1 MPINERNASNF
12 KGELRDTLKDAEDFI
27 YELYYDTNKIAT
39 IGCGFNVTLKDILQ
53 KVCDEIY
60 SEPKMNEKEFAGL
73 LNTIN
78 GIWIKTDE
86 NLRSK
91 VSEYLESIKTKDG
104 KSAKFGEFKLDDK
117 QIGDILPEVIENF
130 RDGLNKKLAYTSIS
144 PQESKIDKY
153 SIGSKEYIAL
163 MSMTYNNPSL
173 IGNGLKAHL
182 RAKNRFGAWYEIRY
196 KSNAGNEIG
205 IAKRR
210 FAESNEF
217 GLFESSEN
225 NEALSNNRLANID
238 INAISFEECL
248 DLFSLL
254 NVAKIKDKDEPSITY
269 LQNAIAYETT
279 KEFKGNRTIPEYLA
293 TPKNATNFNKHY
305 RKYNTI
311 LQFFAD
317 KINTLLKN
325 VTSKTFKL
333 EDIYVITTK
342 DDNSHN
348 ISRINKLLKIRAENG
363 EFKPEAK
370 RDILL
375 IYPTASAL
383 PVMPIQPKNTTFTIV
398 LADNTS
404 LDCSN
409 LNPDGNS
416 NESEI
421 VLMNYKQDVKEPN
434 KNSRDEEIS
443 FIKPST
449 NGETIIYKNANGIFI
464 SQDDRYAFNSG
475 NVITLNF
482 FEKMNFN
489 LLNFAKENSYSIR
502 SDKASSMFDIKLRL
516 PDATDSI
523 STKNEGN
530 FNIVV
535 SDLIIED
542 EEGKSFDIKEVYL
555 HNGEDKRVYPSY
567 YLKKNDDKDADS
579 NSSSKNSYTAKFRIN
594 INLDKNSSGF
604 KKTSKFIIATF
615 NLSKRY
621 DTAEIHAKEDTAVVT
636 LANKDKKDGGAEFN
650 IKVSTVAYQ
659 KNITEIRLNTSE
671 NTSATNLSIK
681 DTLNLEA
688 VYLPNKGDDDYK
700 EVNWAY
706 KVIREDKYN
715 SEVMVDK
722 PIGTINLSE
731 EKFKGKKIT
740 FSPKDDIKDKEL
752 LKRLNHGNHI
762 IMFFAYLKSPAFKT
776 KFGKTHIRVDIKAP
790 IYLKY
795 SNGKLCIYEFGHTD
809 ATMCFD
815 TSLSDDIFGKEGKDE
830 KVEHMPKGTYY
841 INSNLNSGDIDIYE
855 DDKLSETC
863 YQSIDGKDR
872 SYIEPCKI
880 YARDS
885 NIQRASSTKGG
896 INLIDSENK
905 NRFIQKF
912 NEVKQRVGLDS
923 KEVKLEVG

>member
-12 KGELRDTLKDAEDFI
+12 KNELGDTLEKAEGFR
-27 YELYYDTNKIAT
+27 EKLYYDGKNIAT
-39 IGCGFNVTLKDILQ
+39 IGCGFNVTLKEILK

-60 SEPKMNEKEFAGL
+60 SGPKMSEEEFTGL

-78 GIWIKTDE
+78 GVGVKTDE

-91 VSEYLESIKTKDG
+91 VSEYLEGIKTEDK
-104 KSAKFGEFKLDDK
+104 KSTKFGKFELDDD
-117 QIGDILPEVIENF
+117 QIINILPEVVEIF
-130 RDGLNKKLAYTSIS
+130 RDGLNKKLAYTPIS

-173 IGNGLKAHL
+173 VGDGLKAHL

-196 KSNAGNEIG
+196 KSNGDNEIG

-210 FAESNEF
+210 FIESNEF
-217 GLFESSEN
+217 GLFESNAN
-225 NEALSNNRLANID
+225 NNAVKQNTLTNIS

-248 DLFSLL
+248 DIFSLL

-279 KEFKGNRTIPEYLA
+279 KEFKGNRTIAGYSSG
-293 TPKNATNFNKHY
+293 NADFNTHY

-317 KINTLLKN
+317 KINALLKN

-421 VLMNYKQDVKEPN
+421 VLMNYKQDVREPN

-464 SQDDRYAFNSG
+464 SQDESYAFNSG

-530 FNIVV
+530 FNLVV

-542 EEGKSFDIKEVYL
+542 EEGKSCDIKEVYL

-594 INLDKNSSGF
+594 INLDKNSTGF
-604 KKTSKFIIATF
+604 KKTSKFIIATLD
-615 NLSKRY
+615 LSKRY

-636 LANKDKKDGGAEFN
+636 LASKDKKDGGAEFD

-715 SEVMVDK
+715 SEVVGK
-722 PIGTINLSE
+722 VAGAINLSE

-752 LKRLNHGNHI
+752 LKKLNHGNHI
-762 IMFFAYLKSPAFKT
+762 IMFFAYLKSPAFNT
-776 KFGKTHIRVDIKAP
+776 NFGKTHIRVDIKAP

-795 SNGKLCIYEFGHTD
+795 SNGKLCIYEFEHTD

-841 INSNLNSGDIDIYE
+841 ISSNLNSEDIDIYE

-885 NIQRASSTKGG
+885 NIQRASSTKSG

>member
-1 MPINERNASNF
+1 MPINERNATDF
-12 KGELRDTLKDAEDFI
+12 KNELGSTLKKTEGFRH
-27 YELYYDTNKIAT
+27 YLYYDTKKLAT

-53 KVCDEIY
+53 KVCDKKY
-60 SEPKMNEKEFAGL
+60 SEPKMDEKEFIGL

-78 GIWIKTDE
+78 GVNVKTDE
-86 NLRSK
+86 NLISK
-91 VSEYLESIKTKDG
+91 VSEYLDSIKTEDK
-104 KSAKFGEFKLDDK
+104 KSAKFGEFNLDDD
-117 QIGDILPEVIENF
+117 QIIDILPDVVEIF

-144 PQESKIDKY
+144 LQESNIDKN
-153 SIGSKEYIAL
+153 SIGSREYIAL

-173 IGNGLKAHL
+173 VGNGLKAHL

-196 KSNAGNEIG
+196 KSNADNEIG

-210 FAESNEF
+210 FIESNEF
-217 GLFESSEN
+217 GLFESKEN
-225 NEALSNNRLANID
+225 NNAVKENELGDIS

-254 NVAKIKDKDEPSITY
+254 NVAKIKEKDEPSITY

-279 KEFKGNRTIPEYLA
+279 KKFNGNRTIAGYSNG
-293 TPKNATNFNKHY
+293 NADFNEHY

-317 KINTLLKN
+317 KINALLKD
-325 VTSKTFKL
+325 VTQKSFKL

-409 LNPDGNS
+409 LNPNGNS

-421 VLMNYKQDVKEPN
+421 VLMNYKQDVREPN
-434 KNSRDEEIS
+434 KNSRDDEIS

-449 NGETIIYKNANGIFI
+449 NGETIIYKNANDIFI

-482 FEKMNFN
+482 FEKMSFN

-530 FNIVV
+530 FNLVV

-542 EEGKSFDIKEVYL
+542 EEGKSCDIKEVYL

-579 NSSSKNSYTAKFRIN
+579 NSGSKNSYTAKFRIN
-594 INLDKNSSGF
+594 INLDKNSTGF
-604 KKTSKFIIATF
+604 KKTSKFIIATLD
-615 NLSKRY
+615 LSKRY

-636 LANKDKKDGGAEFN
+636 LASKDKKDGGAEFD

-659 KNITEIRLNTSE
+659 KNITEVRLNTSE

-715 SEVMVDK
+715 SEVVGK
-722 PIGTINLSE
+722 VAGVINLSE

-762 IMFFAYLKSPAFKT
+762 IMFFAYLKSPAFNT
-776 KFGKTHIRVDIKAP
+776 NFGKTHIRVDIKAP

-830 KVEHMPKGTYY
+830 KAEHMPKGVYY
-841 INSNLNSGDIDIYE
+841 INSNLSSGDIDIFE

-880 YARDS
+880 YVRDS
-885 NIQRASSTKGG
+885 NIQRASSTKSG

>member
-1 MPINERNASNF
+1 MPINERNATDF
-12 KGELRDTLKDAEDFI
+12 KNELGNTLKKTEGFI
-27 YELYYDTNKIAT
+27 HYLYYDIKKLAT
-39 IGCGFNVTLKDILQ
+39 IGCGFNVTLKEILK

-60 SEPKMNEKEFAGL
+60 SESKMNEKEFAGL

-78 GIWIKTDE
+78 EINVKTDE
-86 NLRSK
+86 NLISK
-91 VSEYLESIKTKDG
+91 VSEYLDGIKTEDG
-104 KSAKFGEFKLDDK
+104 NSAKFGEFKLDDD
-117 QIGDILPEVIENF
+117 QIINILPEVVEIF
-130 RDGLNKKLAYTSIS
+130 RDGLNKKLAYTPIS
-144 PQESKIDKY
+144 TQESKIDEN
-153 SIGSKEYIAL
+153 SIGSREYIAL

-173 IGNGLKAHL
+173 VGSGLKAHL
-182 RAKNRFGAWYEIRY
+182 RARNRFGAWYEIRY
-196 KSNAGNEIG
+196 KSNADNNIG

-210 FAESNEF
+210 FIESNEF

-225 NEALSNNRLANID
+225 NEALNNNALTNIS

-279 KEFKGNRTIPEYLA
+279 KEFKGNRTIAGYSSG
-293 TPKNATNFNKHY
+293 NADFNTHY

-311 LQFFAD
+311 LQFFAN
-317 KINTLLKN
+317 KINALLKN

-363 EFKPEAK
+363 EFKPETK

-421 VLMNYKQDVKEPN
+421 VLMNYKQDVREPN

-464 SQDDRYAFNSG
+464 SQDESYAFNSG

-530 FNIVV
+530 FNLVV

-542 EEGKSFDIKEVYL
+542 EEGKSCDIKEVYL

-567 YLKKNDDKDADS
+567 Y
-579 NSSSKNSYTAKFRIN
+579 
-594 INLDKNSSGF
+594 
-604 KKTSKFIIATF
+604 
-615 NLSKRY
+615 
-621 DTAEIHAKEDTAVVT
+621 
-636 LANKDKKDGGAEFN
+636 
-650 IKVSTVAYQ
+650 
-659 KNITEIRLNTSE
+659 
-671 NTSATNLSIK
+671 
-681 DTLNLEA
+681 
-688 VYLPNKGDDDYK
+688 
-700 EVNWAY
+700 
-706 KVIREDKYN
+706 
-715 SEVMVDK
+715 
-722 PIGTINLSE
+722 
-731 EKFKGKKIT
+731 
-740 FSPKDDIKDKEL
+740 
-752 LKRLNHGNHI
+752 
-762 IMFFAYLKSPAFKT
+762 
-776 KFGKTHIRVDIKAP
+776 
-790 IYLKY
+790 
-795 SNGKLCIYEFGHTD
+795 
-809 ATMCFD
+809 
-815 TSLSDDIFGKEGKDE
+815 
-830 KVEHMPKGTYY
+830 
-841 INSNLNSGDIDIYE
+841 
-855 DDKLSETC
+855 
-863 YQSIDGKDR
+863 
-872 SYIEPCKI
+872 
-880 YARDS
+880 
-885 NIQRASSTKGG
+885 
-896 INLIDSENK
+896 
-905 NRFIQKF
+905 
-912 NEVKQRVGLDS
+912 
-923 KEVKLEVG
+923 

>member
-1 MPINERNASNF
+1 MPINERSASDF
-12 KGELRDTLKDAEDFI
+12 KKELGSTLKEVEDFRH
-27 YELYYDTNKIAT
+27 YLYYDTNKIAT
-39 IGCGFNVTLKDILQ
+39 IGCGFNVTLKEILK

-60 SEPKMNEKEFAGL
+60 SEPKMDEKEFAGL

-78 GIWIKTDE
+78 GVNVKTDE
-86 NLRSK
+86 NLVSK
-91 VSEYLESIKTKDG
+91 VSDYLDSIKTEDK
-104 KSAKFGEFKLDDK
+104 KSAKFGEFKLDDD
-117 QIGDILPEVIENF
+117 QIIDILPDVVEIF

-144 PQESKIDKY
+144 PQESKINEN
-153 SIGSKEYIAL
+153 SIGSNEYIAL

-173 IGNGLKAHL
+173 VGGGLKAHL
-182 RAKNRFGAWYEIRY
+182 RARNRFGAWYEIRY
-196 KSNAGNEIG
+196 KSNGDNEIG

-210 FAESNEF
+210 FIESNKF
-217 GLFESSEN
+217 GLFESNANN
-225 NEALSNNRLANID
+225 NEVKQNTLTNIS

-254 NVAKIKDKDEPSITY
+254 NVAKIKEKDEPSITY
-269 LQNAIAYETT
+269 LQNAIVYETT
-279 KEFKGNRTIPEYLA
+279 KEFKGNRTIAGYSNG
-293 TPKNATNFNKHY
+293 NADFNTHY
-305 RKYNTI
+305 RKYDTI

-317 KINTLLKN
+317 KINALLKD
-325 VTSKTFKL
+325 VTNKSFKL

-342 DDNSHN
+342 GDNSHN

-421 VLMNYKQDVKEPN
+421 VLMNYKQDVREPN

-464 SQDDRYAFNSG
+464 SQDKRYAFNSG

-530 FNIVV
+530 FNLVV
-535 SDLIIED
+535 SDLIIKD
-542 EEGKSFDIKEVYL
+542 EEGKSSDIKEVYL

-594 INLDKNSSGF
+594 INLDKNSTGF
-604 KKTSKFIIATF
+604 KKTSKFIIATLD
-615 NLSKRY
+615 LSKRY

-636 LANKDKKDGGAEFN
+636 LASKDKKDGGAEFD

-700 EVNWAY
+700 EINWAY

-752 LKRLNHGNHI
+752 LKKLNHGNHI
-762 IMFFAYLKSPAFKT
+762 IMFFAYLRLPAFKT

-809 ATMCFD
+809 SSMCFD
-815 TSLSDDIFGKEGKDE
+815 TSLSGGIFDKESKDE
-830 KVEHMPKGTYY
+830 KAEHMPKGVYY
-841 INSNLNSGDIDIYE
+841 ISSNLSGGDIDIFE

-872 SYIEPCKI
+872 SYIAPCKI
-880 YARDS
+880 YAIDS
-885 NIQRASSTKGG
+885 NIQRASSTKSG
-896 INLIDSENK
+896 INLINSENK

>member
-1 MPINERNASNF
+1 MPINERNVSNF
-12 KGELRDTLKDAEDFI
+12 KDELRDTLKDAEDFI

-53 KVCDEIY
+53 KVCDKKY
-60 SEPKMNEKEFAGL
+60 SNPKMNEKEFTGL
-73 LNTIN
+73 LNAIN
-78 GIWIKTDE
+78 GVKVKTKE
-86 NLRSK
+86 NLRSE
-91 VSEYLESIKTKDG
+91 VSEYLDSIKTEDG
-104 KSAKFGEFKLDDK
+104 KSAKFGEFNLDDK
-117 QIGDILPEVIENF
+117 QIGDILPEVVEIF

-144 PQESKIDKY
+144 PQESKIDEN
-153 SIGSKEYIAL
+153 SIGSNEYIAL

-173 IGNGLKAHL
+173 VGDSLKARL
-182 RAKNRFGAWYEIRY
+182 RARNRFGAWYEIRY
-196 KSNAGNEIG
+196 KSNADNEIG

-217 GLFESSEN
+217 GLFESREN
-225 NEALSNNRLANID
+225 NNAIKQNTLTDIS

-254 NVAKIKDKDEPSITY
+254 NVAKIKEKDEPSITY

-279 KEFKGNRTIPEYLA
+279 KEFKGNRTIAGYSRG
-293 TPKNATNFNKHY
+293 NADFNTHY

-317 KINTLLKN
+317 KINALLKN

-421 VLMNYKQDVKEPN
+421 VLMNYKQDVREPN

-449 NGETIIYKNANGIFI
+449 NGETIIYKNANDIFI
-464 SQDDRYAFNSG
+464 SQDERYAFNSG

-530 FNIVV
+530 FNLVV

-542 EEGKSFDIKEVYL
+542 EEGKSCDIKEVYL

-567 YLKKNDDKDADS
+567 YLKRNDDKDADS

-615 NLSKRY
+615 DLSKRY
-621 DTAEIHAKEDTAVVT
+621 DTGEIHAKEDTAVVT
-636 LANKDKKDGGAEFN
+636 LASKDKKDGGAEFN
-650 IKVSTVAYQ
+650 IKVSTVVYQ

-671 NTSATNLSIK
+671 SSDATNLSIK

-700 EVNWAY
+700 EINWAY

-722 PIGTINLSE
+722 VAGAINLSE

-762 IMFFAYLKSPAFKT
+762 IMFFAYLRLPAFKT

-815 TSLSDDIFGKEGKDE
+815 TSLSGGIFDKESKDD

-841 INSNLNSGDIDIYE
+841 ISSNLSDGDIDIYE
-855 DDKLSETC
+855 DDKLSKTC

-885 NIQRASSTKGG
+885 NIQRASSIKSG

>member
-1 MPINERNASNF
+1 MPINERNTSDF
-12 KGELRDTLKDAEDFI
+12 KDELRDTLKDAEKFI

-39 IGCGFNVTLKDILQ
+39 IGCGFNVTLKEIL
-53 KVCDEIY
+53 KEVCDKKY
-60 SEPKMNEKEFAGL
+60 SDPKMSEEEFAGL

-78 GIWIKTDE
+78 GIGAKTNE

-91 VSEYLESIKTKDG
+91 VSEYLESIKTEDG
-104 KSAKFGEFKLDDK
+104 KSAKFGEFKLDDD
-117 QIGDILPEVIENF
+117 QIGDILPEVVEIF

-153 SIGSKEYIAL
+153 SIGSREYIAL

-173 IGNGLKAHL
+173 VGNGLKAHL
-182 RAKNRFGAWYEIRY
+182 RARNRFGAWYEIRY
-196 KSNAGNEIG
+196 KSNGDNDIG

-217 GLFESSEN
+217 GLFESNAN
-225 NEALSNNRLANID
+225 NNAVKQNTLTNIS

-279 KEFKGNRTIPEYLA
+279 KEFKGNRTIPGYLA
-293 TPKNATNFNKHY
+293 TPKNAINFNEHY

-317 KINTLLKN
+317 KINALLKD

-421 VLMNYKQDVKEPN
+421 VLMNYKQDVREPN

-464 SQDDRYAFNSG
+464 SQDKRYAFNSG

-530 FNIVV
+530 FNLVV
-535 SDLIIED
+535 SDLIIKD
-542 EEGKSFDIKEVYL
+542 EEGKSRDIKEVYL

-594 INLDKNSSGF
+594 INLDKNSTGF
-604 KKTSKFIIATF
+604 KKTSKFIIATLD
-615 NLSKRY
+615 LSKRY

-636 LANKDKKDGGAEFN
+636 LASKDKKDGGAEFD

-700 EVNWAY
+700 EINWAY

-762 IMFFAYLKSPAFKT
+762 IMFFAYLRLPAFKT

-841 INSNLNSGDIDIYE
+841 ISSNLNSGDIDIYE
-855 DDKLSETC
+855 DDKLSVVC

-880 YARDS
+880 YAIDS
-885 NIQRASSTKGG
+885 NIQRASSIKSG

>member
-1 MPINERNASNF
+1 MPINERNASDF
-12 KGELRDTLKDAEDFI
+12 KNKLRDALKKAEDFI

-53 KVCDEIY
+53 KVCDKKY
-60 SEPKMNEKEFAGL
+60 SDPKMDEKEFTGL

-78 GIWIKTDE
+78 GVKVKTDE

-91 VSEYLESIKTKDG
+91 VSEYLDGIKTKDG
-104 KSAKFGEFKLDDK
+104 KKLKFSAFELDDN
-117 QIGDILPEVIENF
+117 QIGDILPEVVEIF

-144 PQESKIDKY
+144 PQEKKIDEN
-153 SIGSKEYIAL
+153 SIGSNEYIAL

-173 IGNGLKAHL
+173 VGNGLKAYL

-196 KSNAGNEIG
+196 KSNGDNNIG

-210 FAESNEF
+210 FIESNEF
-217 GLFESSEN
+217 GLFESNEN
-225 NEALSNNRLANID
+225 NEALNNNTLTNIS

-269 LQNAIAYETT
+269 LQNAIEYETT
-279 KEFKGNRTIPEYLA
+279 KKFNGNRTIAGYSNG
-293 TPKNATNFNKHY
+293 NADFNTHY

-317 KINTLLKN
+317 KINALLKN

-342 DDNSHN
+342 GDNSHN

-363 EFKPEAK
+363 EFRPEAK

-421 VLMNYKQDVKEPN
+421 VLMNYKQDVREPN

-464 SQDDRYAFNSG
+464 SQDERYAFNSG

-530 FNIVV
+530 FNLVV
-535 SDLIIED
+535 SDLIIKD
-542 EEGKSFDIKEVYL
+542 EEGKSSDTKEVYL

-567 YLKKNDDKDADS
+567 YLKKNDDKDSDS

-594 INLDKNSSGF
+594 INLDKNSTGF
-604 KKTSKFIIATF
+604 KKTSKFIIATLD
-615 NLSKRY
+615 LSKRY

-636 LANKDKKDGGAEFN
+636 LASKDKKDGGAEFD

-715 SEVMVDK
+715 SEVVGK
-722 PIGTINLSE
+722 VVGAINLSE

-762 IMFFAYLKSPAFKT
+762 IIFFAYLKSPAFNT
-776 KFGKTHIRVDIKAP
+776 NFGKTHTRVDIKAP

-795 SNGKLCIYEFGHTD
+795 SNGKLCIYEFEHTD

-815 TSLSDDIFGKEGKDE
+815 TSLSDDIFGKESKDK
-830 KVEHMPKGTYY
+830 KVEHMPKGVYY
-841 INSNLNSGDIDIYE
+841 INSNLSSGDIDIFE

-880 YARDS
+880 YAIDS
-885 NIQRASSTKGG
+885 NIQRASSTKSG

>member
-1 MPINERNASNF
+1 MPINERNASDF
-12 KGELRDTLKDAEDFI
+12 KNKLRDTLKDAEGFKH
-27 YELYYDTNKIAT
+27 YLYYDTNKIAT
-39 IGCGFNVTLKDILQ
+39 IGCGFNVTLKEMLK

-60 SEPKMNEKEFAGL
+60 SEPKMDEKEFIGL

-78 GIWIKTDE
+78 GVKLKTDE
-86 NLRSK
+86 NLVSK
-91 VSEYLESIKTKDG
+91 VSEYLDGIKTEDG
-104 KSAKFGEFKLDDK
+104 KSAKFGEFNLDDK
-117 QIGDILPEVIENF
+117 QIGDILPEVVEIF

-144 PQESKIDKY
+144 PQESEINENT
-153 SIGSKEYIAL
+153 IGSNEYIAL

-173 IGNGLKAHL
+173 VGNGLKAHL
-182 RAKNRFGAWYEIRY
+182 RARNRFGAWYEIRY
-196 KSNAGNEIG
+196 KSNGDNEIG

-210 FAESNEF
+210 FIESNEF
-217 GLFESSEN
+217 GLFESNANN
-225 NEALSNNRLANID
+225 NEVKHNTLTNIS

-254 NVAKIKDKDEPSITY
+254 NVAKIKEKDEPSITY

-279 KEFKGNRTIPEYLA
+279 KEFNGNRTIAGYSNG
-293 TPKNATNFNKHY
+293 NADFNTHY
-305 RKYNTI
+305 RKYDTI

-317 KINTLLKN
+317 KINALLKD
-325 VTSKTFKL
+325 VTNKSFKL

-421 VLMNYKQDVKEPN
+421 VLMNYKQDVRWPN
-434 KNSRDEEIS
+434 KNSRDDEIS

-449 NGETIIYKNANGIFI
+449 NGETIIYKNTNDIFI
-464 SQDDRYAFNSG
+464 SQDKRYAFNSG

-482 FEKMNFN
+482 FEKMSFN

-530 FNIVV
+530 FNLVV

-542 EEGKSFDIKEVYL
+542 EEGKSCDIKEVYL

-567 YLKKNDDKDADS
+567 YLKRNDDKDADS

-615 NLSKRY
+615 DLSKRY
-621 DTAEIHAKEDTAVVT
+621 DTGEIHAKEDTAVVT
-636 LANKDKKDGGAEFN
+636 LASKDKKDGGAEFD

-715 SEVMVDK
+715 SEVVGK
-722 PIGTINLSE
+722 VVGAINLSE

-762 IMFFAYLKSPAFKT
+762 IIFFAYLKSPAFNT
-776 KFGKTHIRVDIKAP
+776 NFGKTHIRVDIKAP

-795 SNGKLCIYEFGHTD
+795 SNGKLCIYEFEHTD
-809 ATMCFD
+809 SSMCFD

-841 INSNLNSGDIDIYE
+841 ISSNLNSGDIDIYE
-855 DDKLSETC
+855 DDKLSVVC

-880 YARDS
+880 YARDN
-885 NIQRASSTKGG
+885 NIQRASSTKSG

>member
-1 MPINERNASNF
+1 M
-12 KGELRDTLKDAEDFI
+12 TLKEI
-27 YELYYDTNKIAT
+27 
-39 IGCGFNVTLKDILQ
+39 LK

-60 SEPKMNEKEFAGL
+60 SESKMNEKEFAGL

-78 GIWIKTDE
+78 EINVKTDE
-86 NLRSK
+86 NLISK
-91 VSEYLESIKTKDG
+91 VSEYLDGIKTEDG
-104 KSAKFGEFKLDDK
+104 NSAKFGEFKLDDD
-117 QIGDILPEVIENF
+117 QIINILPEVVEIF
-130 RDGLNKKLAYTSIS
+130 RDGLNKKLAYTPIS
-144 PQESKIDKY
+144 TQESKIDEN
-153 SIGSKEYIAL
+153 SIGSREYIAL

-173 IGNGLKAHL
+173 VGSGLKAHL
-182 RAKNRFGAWYEIRY
+182 RARNRFGAWYEIRY
-196 KSNAGNEIG
+196 KSNADNNIG

-210 FAESNEF
+210 FIESNEF

-225 NEALSNNRLANID
+225 NEALNNNALTNIS

-279 KEFKGNRTIPEYLA
+279 KEFKGNRTIAGYSSG
-293 TPKNATNFNKHY
+293 NADFNTHY

-421 VLMNYKQDVKEPN
+421 VLMNYKQDVREPN

-464 SQDDRYAFNSG
+464 SQDESYAFNSG

-530 FNIVV
+530 FNLVV

-542 EEGKSFDIKEVYL
+542 EEGKSCDIKEVYL

-594 INLDKNSSGF
+594 INLDKNSTGF
-604 KKTSKFIIATF
+604 KKTSKFIIATLD
-615 NLSKRY
+615 LSKRY

-636 LANKDKKDGGAEFN
+636 LASKDKKDGGAEFD

-715 SEVMVDK
+715 SEVVGK
-722 PIGTINLSE
+722 VAGAINLSE

-752 LKRLNHGNHI
+752 LKKLNHGNHI
-762 IMFFAYLKSPAFKT
+762 IMFFAYLKSPAFNT
-776 KFGKTHIRVDIKAP
+776 NFGKTHIRVDIKAP

-795 SNGKLCIYEFGHTD
+795 SNGKLCIYEFEHTD

-841 INSNLNSGDIDIYE
+841 ISSNLNSGDIDIYE
-855 DDKLSETC
+855 DDKLSEAC

-885 NIQRASSTKGG
+885 NIQRASSTKSG

-912 NEVKQRVGLDS
+912 NEVKQRVGLES

>member
-1 MPINERNASNF
+1 MPINERNVDNF
-12 KGELRDTLKDAEDFI
+12 KNKLRDTLKDAEDFI

-53 KVCDEIY
+53 KVCDKKY
-60 SEPKMNEKEFAGL
+60 SDPKMDEKEFTGL
-73 LNTIN
+73 LNAIN
-78 GIWIKTDE
+78 GVKVKTDG

-91 VSEYLESIKTKDG
+91 VSEYLEGIKTKDG
-104 KSAKFGEFKLDDK
+104 NSAKFGEFKLDDE
-117 QIGDILPEVIENF
+117 QIGNILPEVVEIF

-144 PQESKIDKY
+144 PQEKKIDEN
-153 SIGSKEYIAL
+153 SIGSSEYIAL

-173 IGNGLKAHL
+173 VGDGLKAHL

-196 KSNAGNEIG
+196 KSNGDNEIG

-210 FAESNEF
+210 FVESNKF

-225 NEALSNNRLANID
+225 NEAVSNNRLANID

-254 NVAKIKDKDEPSITY
+254 NVAKIKEQDEPSITY

-279 KEFKGNRTIPEYLA
+279 KEFKGNRTIAGYSRG
-293 TPKNATNFNKHY
+293 NADFNTHY

-317 KINTLLKN
+317 KINALLKN
-325 VTSKTFKL
+325 VTSKSFKL

-342 DDNSHN
+342 GDNSHN

-363 EFKPEAK
+363 EFRPEAK

-409 LNPDGNS
+409 LNPNGNS

-421 VLMNYKQDVKEPN
+421 VLMNYKQDVRWPN
-434 KNSRDEEIS
+434 KNSRDDEIS

-449 NGETIIYKNANGIFI
+449 NGETIIYKNANDIFI
-464 SQDDRYAFNSG
+464 SQDERYAFNSG

-482 FEKMNFN
+482 FEKMSFN

-530 FNIVV
+530 FNLVV

-542 EEGKSFDIKEVYL
+542 EEGKSCDIKEVYL

-615 NLSKRY
+615 DLSKEY
-621 DTAEIHAKEDTAVVT
+621 DTGEIHAKEDTAVVT
-636 LANKDKKDGGAEFN
+636 LASKDKKDGGAEFD
-650 IKVSTVAYQ
+650 IKVSTVVYQ
-659 KNITEIRLNTSE
+659 KNITEIRLNTLE
-671 NTSATNLSIK
+671 NTSATNLTTN

-688 VYLPNKGDDDYK
+688 VYLPNKGNDDYK
-700 EVNWAY
+700 EINWAY

-722 PIGTINLSE
+722 VAGAINLSE

-762 IMFFAYLKSPAFKT
+762 IMFFAYLRLPAFKT

-809 ATMCFD
+809 ATMCFG
-815 TSLSDDIFGKEGKDE
+815 TSLSGGIFDKESKDE
-830 KVEHMPKGTYY
+830 KAEHMPKGVYY
-841 INSNLNSGDIDIYE
+841 INSNLSGGDIDIFE
-855 DDKLSETC
+855 DDKLSVAC

-880 YARDS
+880 YAIDS
-885 NIQRASSTKGG
+885 NIQRVSSTKSG

-923 KEVKLEVG
+923 KEVKLEVE

>member
-12 KGELRDTLKDAEDFI
+12 KDELRDTLKKAEGFI

-53 KVCDEIY
+53 KVCDKKY
-60 SEPKMNEKEFAGL
+60 SDPKMSEEEFAGL
-73 LNTIN
+73 LNAIN
-78 GIWIKTDE
+78 GVKVKTDE
-86 NLRSK
+86 NLRSE
-91 VSEYLESIKTKDG
+91 VSEYLTGIKTEDG
-104 KSAKFGEFKLDDK
+104 KSAKFGEFNLDDD
-117 QIGDILPEVIENF
+117 QIGDILPEVVEIF

-144 PQESKIDKY
+144 PQESNIDKN

-173 IGNGLKAHL
+173 VGNGLKAHL

-196 KSNAGNEIG
+196 KSNADNEIG

-217 GLFESSEN
+217 GLFEDTDN
-225 NEALSNNRLANID
+225 NGRVKRNELANIS

-254 NVAKIKDKDEPSITY
+254 NVAKIKEKDEPSITY

-279 KEFKGNRTIPEYLA
+279 KEFKGNRTIAGYSNG
-293 TPKNATNFNKHY
+293 NADFNEHY

-317 KINTLLKN
+317 KINALLKD
-325 VTSKTFKL
+325 VTKKSFKL

-363 EFKPEAK
+363 EFRPEAK

-409 LNPDGNS
+409 LNPNGNS
-416 NESEI
+416 SESEI
-421 VLMNYKQDVKEPN
+421 VLMDYKQDVREPN

-449 NGETIIYKNANGIFI
+449 NGETIIYKNTNDIFI
-464 SQDDRYAFNSG
+464 SQDEGYAFNSG

-482 FEKMNFN
+482 FEKMSFN

-516 PDATDSI
+516 PDTTDSI
-523 STKNEGN
+523 STKSEGN
-530 FNIVV
+530 FHLVV
-535 SDLIIED
+535 TNLIIED
-542 EEGKSFDIKEVYL
+542 EEGKSCDIKEVYL

-567 YLKKNDDKDADS
+567 YLKKNDDKDVDS
-579 NSSSKNSYTAKFRIN
+579 NSSSENSYTAKFRIN

-615 NLSKRY
+615 DLSKRY
-621 DTAEIHAKEDTAVVT
+621 DTGEIHAKEDTAVVT
-636 LANKDKKDGGAEFN
+636 LASKDKKDGGAEFD
-650 IKVSTVAYQ
+650 IKVSTVVYQ
-659 KNITEIRLNTSE
+659 KNITEIRLNTLE

-688 VYLPNKGDDDYK
+688 IYLPNKGDDDYK
-700 EVNWAY
+700 EINWAY

-731 EKFKGKKIT
+731 EKFKGKNIT

-762 IMFFAYLKSPAFKT
+762 IMFFAYLRLPAFKT

-815 TSLSDDIFGKEGKDE
+815 TSLSDDIFGKESKDK
-830 KVEHMPKGTYY
+830 KVEYMPKGVYY

>member
-12 KGELRDTLKDAEDFI
+12 KDELRNTLKDAEGFKH
-27 YELYYDTNKIAT
+27 YLYYDTNKIAT
-39 IGCGFNVTLKDILQ
+39 IGCGFNVTLKEMLK

-60 SEPKMNEKEFAGL
+60 SEPKMDEKEFIGL

-78 GIWIKTDE
+78 GVKLKTDE
-86 NLRSK
+86 NLVSK
-91 VSEYLESIKTKDG
+91 VLEYLDGIKTEDG

-117 QIGDILPEVIENF
+117 QIGDILPDVVEIF

-144 PQESKIDKY
+144 PQESEINENT
-153 SIGSKEYIAL
+153 IGSNEYIAL

-173 IGNGLKAHL
+173 VGNGLKAHL
-182 RAKNRFGAWYEIRY
+182 RARNRFGAWYEIRY
-196 KSNAGNEIG
+196 KSNADNEIG

-217 GLFESSEN
+217 GLFESDAN
-225 NEALSNNRLANID
+225 NEEVNDNTLANIS

-248 DLFSLL
+248 DIFSLL
-254 NVAKIKDKDEPSITY
+254 NVAKIKEKDEPSITY

-279 KEFKGNRTIPEYLA
+279 KEFKGNRTIAGYSRG
-293 TPKNATNFNKHY
+293 NDDFNTHY

-317 KINTLLKN
+317 KINALLKD
-325 VTSKTFKL
+325 VTNKSFKL

-342 DDNSHN
+342 GDNSHN

-409 LNPDGNS
+409 LNPNGNS
-416 NESEI
+416 SESEI
-421 VLMNYKQDVKEPN
+421 VLMNYKQDVREPN

-449 NGETIIYKNANGIFI
+449 NGETIIYKNANDIFI
-464 SQDDRYAFNSG
+464 SQDERYAFNNG

-482 FEKMNFN
+482 FEKMSFN

-535 SDLIIED
+535 TNLIIED
-542 EEGKSFDIKEVYL
+542 EEGKSCDIKEVYL
-555 HNGEDKRVYPSY
+555 HNSEDKRVYTSY
-567 YLKKNDDKDADS
+567 YLKKNDDKDVDS
-579 NSSSKNSYTAKFRIN
+579 DSSSKNSYTAKFRIN

-615 NLSKRY
+615 NLSKVY
-621 DTAEIHAKEDTAVVT
+621 NTSEIHAKEDTAVVT
-636 LANKDKKDGGAEFN
+636 LASKDKKDGGAEFN

-671 NTSATNLSIK
+671 SSDATNLSIK

-706 KVIREDKYN
+706 KVIREDEYN
-715 SEVMVDK
+715 SEVRVDK
-722 PIGTINLSE
+722 PTGIVNLSE

-740 FSPKDDIKDKEL
+740 FTPKDDIKDKEL

-762 IMFFAYLKSPAFKT
+762 IIFFAYLKSPEFST
-776 KFGKTHIRVDIKAP
+776 KFGKTHIRVDMKAP

-795 SNGKLCIYEFGHTD
+795 SNGKLCIYEFENTD
-809 ATMCFD
+809 NTMCFN
-815 TSLSDDIFGKEGKDE
+815 TSFDKESKDK

-841 INSNLNSGDIDIYE
+841 ISSNLSSGDIDIYE
-855 DDKLSETC
+855 DDKLSAVC
-863 YQSIDGKDR
+863 YQAIDGKDR
-872 SYIEPCKI
+872 EPCKI

-885 NIQRASSTKGG
+885 NAQRASTTKSG
-896 INLIDSENK
+896 INLINSENK

-923 KEVKLEVG
+923 KEVKLEVE

>member
-1 MPINERNASNF
+1 MPINERNATDF
-12 KGELRDTLKDAEDFI
+12 KNELGNTLKKTEGFI
-27 YELYYDTNKIAT
+27 HYLYYDIKKLAT
-39 IGCGFNVTLKDILQ
+39 IGCGFNVTLKEILK

-60 SEPKMNEKEFAGL
+60 SESKMNEKEFAGL

-78 GIWIKTDE
+78 EINVKTDE
-86 NLRSK
+86 NLISK
-91 VSEYLESIKTKDG
+91 VSEYLDGIKTEDG
-104 KSAKFGEFKLDDK
+104 NSAKFGEFKLDDD
-117 QIGDILPEVIENF
+117 QIINILPEVVEIF
-130 RDGLNKKLAYTSIS
+130 RDGLNKKLAYTPIS
-144 PQESKIDKY
+144 TQESKIDEN
-153 SIGSKEYIAL
+153 SIGSREYIAL

-173 IGNGLKAHL
+173 VGSGLKAHL
-182 RAKNRFGAWYEIRY
+182 RARNRFGAWYEIRY
-196 KSNAGNEIG
+196 KSNADNNIG

-210 FAESNEF
+210 FIESNEF

-225 NEALSNNRLANID
+225 NEALNNNALTNIS

-279 KEFKGNRTIPEYLA
+279 KEFKGNRTIAGYSSG
-293 TPKNATNFNKHY
+293 NADFNAHY

-421 VLMNYKQDVKEPN
+421 VLMNYKQDVREPN

-464 SQDDRYAFNSG
+464 SQDESYAFNSG

-530 FNIVV
+530 FNLVV

-542 EEGKSFDIKEVYL
+542 EEGKSCDIKEVYL

-594 INLDKNSSGF
+594 INLDKNSTGF
-604 KKTSKFIIATF
+604 KKTSKFIIATLD
-615 NLSKRY
+615 LSKRY

-636 LANKDKKDGGAEFN
+636 LASKDKKDGGAEFD

-700 EVNWAY
+700 EINWAY

-715 SEVMVDK
+715 SEVVGK
-722 PIGTINLSE
+722 VAGAINLSE

-752 LKRLNHGNHI
+752 LKKLNHGNHI
-762 IMFFAYLKSPAFKT
+762 IMFFAYLKSPAFNT
-776 KFGKTHIRVDIKAP
+776 NFGKTHIRVDIKAP

-795 SNGKLCIYEFGHTD
+795 SNGKLCIYEFEHTD

-841 INSNLNSGDIDIYE
+841 ISSNLNSGDIDIYE

-885 NIQRASSTKGG
+885 NIQRASSTKSG

-912 NEVKQRVGLDS
+912 NEVKQRVGLES

>member
-1 MPINERNASNF
+1 MPINERNASDF
-12 KGELRDTLKDAEDFI
+12 KNKLRDTLKDAEGFKH
-27 YELYYDTNKIAT
+27 YLYYDTNKIAT
-39 IGCGFNVTLKDILQ
+39 IGCGFNVTLKEMLK

-60 SEPKMNEKEFAGL
+60 SEPKMDEKEFIGL

-78 GIWIKTDE
+78 GVKLKTDE
-86 NLRSK
+86 NLVSK
-91 VSEYLESIKTKDG
+91 VSEYLDGIKTEDG
-104 KSAKFGEFKLDDK
+104 KSAKFGEFNLDDK
-117 QIGDILPEVIENF
+117 QIGDILPEVVEIF

-144 PQESKIDKY
+144 PQESEINENT
-153 SIGSKEYIAL
+153 IGSNEYIAL

-173 IGNGLKAHL
+173 VGNGLKAHL
-182 RAKNRFGAWYEIRY
+182 RARNRFGAWYEIRY
-196 KSNAGNEIG
+196 KSNGDNEIG

-210 FAESNEF
+210 FIESNEF
-217 GLFESSEN
+217 GLFESNANN
-225 NEALSNNRLANID
+225 NEVKHNTLTNIS

-254 NVAKIKDKDEPSITY
+254 NVAKIKEEDEPSITY

-279 KEFKGNRTIPEYLA
+279 KEFNGNRTIAGYSNG
-293 TPKNATNFNKHY
+293 NADFNTHY
-305 RKYNTI
+305 RKYDTI

-317 KINTLLKN
+317 KINALLKD
-325 VTSKTFKL
+325 VTNKSFKL

-421 VLMNYKQDVKEPN
+421 VLMNYKQDVRWPN
-434 KNSRDEEIS
+434 KNSRDDEIS

-449 NGETIIYKNANGIFI
+449 NGETIIYKNTNDIFI
-464 SQDDRYAFNSG
+464 SQDKRYAFNSG

-482 FEKMNFN
+482 FEKMSFN

-530 FNIVV
+530 FNLVV

-542 EEGKSFDIKEVYL
+542 EEGKSCDIKEVYL

-567 YLKKNDDKDADS
+567 YLKRNDDKDADS

-615 NLSKRY
+615 DLSKRY
-621 DTAEIHAKEDTAVVT
+621 DTGEIHAKEDTAVVT
-636 LANKDKKDGGAEFN
+636 LASKDKKDGGAEFD

-715 SEVMVDK
+715 SEVVGK
-722 PIGTINLSE
+722 VVGAINLSE

-762 IMFFAYLKSPAFKT
+762 IIFFAYLKSPAFNT
-776 KFGKTHIRVDIKAP
+776 NFGKTHIRVDIKAP

-795 SNGKLCIYEFGHTD
+795 SNGKLCIYEFEHTD

-815 TSLSDDIFGKEGKDE
+815 TSLSDDIFGKESKDK

-841 INSNLNSGDIDIYE
+841 ISSNLSDGDIDIYE
-855 DDKLSETC
+855 DDKLSKTC

-885 NIQRASSTKGG
+885 NIQRASSIKSG

>member
-1 MPINERNASNF
+1 MPINERNASDF
-12 KGELRDTLKDAEDFI
+12 KNKLRDTLKDAEGFKH
-27 YELYYDTNKIAT
+27 YLYYDTNKIAT
-39 IGCGFNVTLKDILQ
+39 IGCGFNVTLKEMLK

-60 SEPKMNEKEFAGL
+60 SEPKMDEKEFIGL

-78 GIWIKTDE
+78 GVKLKTDE
-86 NLRSK
+86 NLVSK
-91 VSEYLESIKTKDG
+91 VSEYLDGIKTEDG
-104 KSAKFGEFKLDDK
+104 KSAKFGEFNLDDK
-117 QIGDILPEVIENF
+117 QIGDILPEVVEIF

-144 PQESKIDKY
+144 PQESEINENT
-153 SIGSKEYIAL
+153 IGSNEYIAL

-173 IGNGLKAHL
+173 VGNGLKAHL
-182 RAKNRFGAWYEIRY
+182 RARNRFGAWYEIRY
-196 KSNAGNEIG
+196 KSNGDNEIG

-210 FAESNEF
+210 FIESNEF
-217 GLFESSEN
+217 GLFESNANN
-225 NEALSNNRLANID
+225 NEVKHNTLTNIS

-254 NVAKIKDKDEPSITY
+254 NVAKIKEKDEPSITY

-279 KEFKGNRTIPEYLA
+279 KEFNGNRTIAGYSNG
-293 TPKNATNFNKHY
+293 NADFNTHY
-305 RKYNTI
+305 RKYDTI

-317 KINTLLKN
+317 KINALLKN
-325 VTSKTFKL
+325 VTQKTFKL

-421 VLMNYKQDVKEPN
+421 VLMNYKQDVREPN

-482 FEKMNFN
+482 FEKMSFN

-523 STKNEGN
+523 STKSEGN
-530 FNIVV
+530 FHLVV
-535 SDLIIED
+535 TNLIIED
-542 EEGKSFDIKEVYL
+542 EEGKSYDIKKVYL
-555 HNGEDKRVYPSY
+555 HNSEDKRVYPSY

-579 NSSSKNSYTAKFRIN
+579 NSSSENSYTAKFRIN
-594 INLDKNSSGF
+594 INLDKNSSGY
-604 KKTSKFIIATF
+604 KETSKFIIATF
-615 NLSKRY
+615 DLSKRY
-621 DTAEIHAKEDTAVVT
+621 DTGEIHAKEDTAVVT
-636 LANKDKKDGGAEFN
+636 LASKDKKDGGAEFN
-650 IKVSTVAYQ
+650 IKVSTVVYQ

-671 NTSATNLSIK
+671 SSDATNLSIK

-700 EVNWAY
+700 EINWAY

-722 PIGTINLSE
+722 VAGAINLSE

-762 IMFFAYLKSPAFKT
+762 IMFFAYLRLPAFKT

-815 TSLSDDIFGKEGKDE
+815 TSLSGGIFDKESKDE

-841 INSNLNSGDIDIYE
+841 INSNLSGGDIDIFE
-855 DDKLSETC
+855 DDKLSVAC

-880 YARDS
+880 YAIDS
-885 NIQRASSTKGG
+885 NIQRASSIKSG

-912 NEVKQRVGLDS
+912 NEAKQRVGLDS

>member
-12 KGELRDTLKDAEDFI
+12 KDELRNTLKDAEGFKH
-27 YELYYDTNKIAT
+27 YLYYDTNKIAT
-39 IGCGFNVTLKDILQ
+39 IGCGFNVTLKEMLK

-60 SEPKMNEKEFAGL
+60 SEPKMDEKEFIGL

-78 GIWIKTDE
+78 GVKLKTDE
-86 NLRSK
+86 NLVSK
-91 VSEYLESIKTKDG
+91 VLEYLDGIKTEDG

-117 QIGDILPEVIENF
+117 QIGDILPDVVEIF

-144 PQESKIDKY
+144 PQESEINENT
-153 SIGSKEYIAL
+153 IGSNEYIAL

-173 IGNGLKAHL
+173 VGNGLKAHL
-182 RAKNRFGAWYEIRY
+182 RARNRFGAWYEIRY
-196 KSNAGNEIG
+196 KSNADNEIG

-217 GLFESSEN
+217 GLFESNTNN
-225 NEALSNNRLANID
+225 NEVKQNTLTNIS

-254 NVAKIKDKDEPSITY
+254 NVAKIKEKDEPSITY

-279 KEFKGNRTIPEYLA
+279 KEFKGNRTIAGYSRG
-293 TPKNATNFNKHY
+293 NDDFNTHY

-317 KINTLLKN
+317 KINALLKD
-325 VTSKTFKL
+325 VTNKSFKL

-342 DDNSHN
+342 GDNSHN

-409 LNPDGNS
+409 LNPNGNS
-416 NESEI
+416 SESEI
-421 VLMNYKQDVKEPN
+421 VLMNYKQDVREPN

-449 NGETIIYKNANGIFI
+449 NGETIIYKNANDIFI
-464 SQDDRYAFNSG
+464 SQDERYAFNNG

-482 FEKMNFN
+482 FEKMSFN

-535 SDLIIED
+535 TNLIIED
-542 EEGKSFDIKEVYL
+542 EEGKSCDIKEVYL
-555 HNGEDKRVYPSY
+555 HNSEDKRVYTSY
-567 YLKKNDDKDADS
+567 YLKKNDDKDVDS
-579 NSSSKNSYTAKFRIN
+579 DSSSKNSYTAKFRIN

-615 NLSKRY
+615 NLSKVY
-621 DTAEIHAKEDTAVVT
+621 NTSEIHAKEDTAVVT
-636 LANKDKKDGGAEFN
+636 LASKDKKDGGAEFN

-671 NTSATNLSIK
+671 SSDATNLSIK

-706 KVIREDKYN
+706 KVIREDEYN
-715 SEVMVDK
+715 SEVRVDK
-722 PIGTINLSE
+722 PTGIVNLSE

-740 FSPKDDIKDKEL
+740 FTPKDDIKDKEL

-762 IMFFAYLKSPAFKT
+762 IIFFAYLKSPEFST
-776 KFGKTHIRVDIKAP
+776 KFGKTHIRVDMKAP

-795 SNGKLCIYEFGHTD
+795 SNGKLCIYEFENTD
-809 ATMCFD
+809 NTMCFN
-815 TSLSDDIFGKEGKDE
+815 TSFDKESKDK

-841 INSNLNSGDIDIYE
+841 ISSNLSSGDIDIYE
-855 DDKLSETC
+855 DDKLSAVC
-863 YQSIDGKDR
+863 YQAIDGKDR
-872 SYIEPCKI
+872 EPCKI

-885 NIQRASSTKGG
+885 NAQRASTTKSG
-896 INLIDSENK
+896 INLINSENK

-923 KEVKLEVG
+923 KEVKLEVE

>member
-12 KGELRDTLKDAEDFI
+12 KNELGDTLEKTEGFRH
-27 YELYYDTNKIAT
+27 YLYYDIKKLAT
-39 IGCGFNVTLKDILQ
+39 IGCGFNVTLKEILK

-60 SEPKMNEKEFAGL
+60 SEPKMSEEEFAGL

-78 GIWIKTDE
+78 GVNVKTNE
-86 NLRSK
+86 NLVSQ
-91 VSEYLESIKTKDG
+91 VSEYLDGIKTEDK
-104 KSAKFGEFKLDDK
+104 KSTKFGKFELSND
-117 QIGDILPEVIENF
+117 QIIDILPEVVEIF
-130 RDGLNKKLAYTSIS
+130 RDGLNKKLAYTSIG

-173 IGNGLKAHL
+173 VGNGLKAYL

-196 KSNAGNEIG
+196 KSNADNEIG

-217 GLFESSEN
+217 GLFESNAN
-225 NEALSNNRLANID
+225 NNAVKQNTLTNIS

-279 KEFKGNRTIPEYLA
+279 KEFKGNRTIAGYSNG
-293 TPKNATNFNKHY
+293 NADFNEHY

-317 KINTLLKN
+317 KINALLKN

-416 NESEI
+416 NESEV
-421 VLMNYKQDVKEPN
+421 VLMNYKQDVREPN

-464 SQDDRYAFNSG
+464 SQDKRYAFNSG

-530 FNIVV
+530 FNLVV
-535 SDLIIED
+535 SDLIIKD
-542 EEGKSFDIKEVYL
+542 EEGKSYDIKEVYL

-567 YLKKNDDKDADS
+567 YLEKNDDKDADS

-594 INLDKNSSGF
+594 INLDKNSTGF

-615 NLSKRY
+615 DLSKEY

-636 LANKDKKDGGAEFN
+636 LASKDKKDGGAEFD

-715 SEVMVDK
+715 SEVVGK
-722 PIGTINLSE
+722 VVGAINLSE

-762 IMFFAYLKSPAFKT
+762 IIFFAYLKSPAFNT
-776 KFGKTHIRVDIKAP
+776 NFGKTHIRVDIKAP

-795 SNGKLCIYEFGHTD
+795 SNGKLCIYEFEHTD

-815 TSLSDDIFGKEGKDE
+815 TSLSDDIFGKESKDK
-830 KVEHMPKGTYY
+830 KVEHMPKGVYY

-885 NIQRASSTKGG
+885 NIQRASSTKSG
-896 INLIDSENK
+896 INLINSENK

>member
-1 MPINERNASNF
+1 MPINERNASDF
-12 KGELRDTLKDAEDFI
+12 KNKLRDTLKDAEGFK
-27 YELYYDTNKIAT
+27 YYLYYDTNKIAT

-60 SEPKMNEKEFAGL
+60 SKPKMDEKEFAGL

-78 GIWIKTDE
+78 GVNAKTDD

-91 VSEYLESIKTKDG
+91 VSDYLDSIKTEDK
-104 KSAKFGEFKLDDK
+104 KSAKFGKFELNDK

-144 PQESKIDKY
+144 PQESKIDENT
-153 SIGSKEYIAL
+153 IGSNEYIAL

-173 IGNGLKAHL
+173 VGNGLKAHL
-182 RAKNRFGAWYEIRY
+182 RARNRFGAWYEIRY
-196 KSNAGNEIG
+196 KSNGDNEIG

-210 FAESNEF
+210 FIESNEF
-217 GLFESSEN
+217 GLFESNEN
-225 NEALSNNRLANID
+225 NNAVEENRLTNIS

-254 NVAKIKDKDEPSITY
+254 NVAKIKEKDEPSITY
-269 LQNAIAYETT
+269 LQNAIAYETI
-279 KEFKGNRTIPEYLA
+279 KEFKGNKTIAGYS
-293 TPKNATNFNKHY
+293 KGNDDFNTHY

-317 KINTLLKN
+317 KINALLKN

-348 ISRINKLLKIRAENG
+348 ISRINKFLKIRAENG

-421 VLMNYKQDVKEPN
+421 VLMNYKQDVREPN

-449 NGETIIYKNANGIFI
+449 NGETIIYKNANDIFI
-464 SQDDRYAFNSG
+464 SQDEKYAFNSG

-530 FNIVV
+530 FNLVV

-542 EEGKSFDIKEVYL
+542 EEGKSCDIKEVYL

-594 INLDKNSSGF
+594 INLDKNSTGF
-604 KKTSKFIIATF
+604 KKTSKFIIATLD
-615 NLSKRY
+615 LSKRY
-621 DTAEIHAKEDTAVVT
+621 DTAEIHAKENTAVVT
-636 LANKDKKDGGAEFN
+636 LASKDKKDGGAEFD

-715 SEVMVDK
+715 SEVVGK
-722 PIGTINLSE
+722 VAGAINLSE

-740 FSPKDDIKDKEL
+740 FSLKDDIKDKEL
-752 LKRLNHGNHI
+752 LKKLNHGNHI
-762 IMFFAYLKSPAFKT
+762 IMFFAYLKSPAFNT
-776 KFGKTHIRVDIKAP
+776 NFGKTHIRVDIKAP

>member
-12 KGELRDTLKDAEDFI
+12 KDELRNTLKDAEGFKH
-27 YELYYDTNKIAT
+27 YLYYDTNKIAT
-39 IGCGFNVTLKDILQ
+39 IGCGFNVTLKEMLK

-60 SEPKMNEKEFAGL
+60 SEPKMDEKEFIGL

-78 GIWIKTDE
+78 GVKLKTDE
-86 NLRSK
+86 NLVSK
-91 VSEYLESIKTKDG
+91 VLEYLDGIKTEDG

-117 QIGDILPEVIENF
+117 QIGDILPDVVEIF

-144 PQESKIDKY
+144 PQESEINENT
-153 SIGSKEYIAL
+153 IGSNEYIAL

-173 IGNGLKAHL
+173 VGNGLKAHL
-182 RAKNRFGAWYEIRY
+182 RARNRFGAWYEIRY
-196 KSNAGNEIG
+196 KSNADNEIG

-217 GLFESSEN
+217 GLFESNTNN
-225 NEALSNNRLANID
+225 NEVKQNTLTNIS

-254 NVAKIKDKDEPSITY
+254 NVAKIKEKDEPSITY

-279 KEFKGNRTIPEYLA
+279 KEFKGNRTIAGYSRG
-293 TPKNATNFNKHY
+293 NDDFNTHY

-317 KINTLLKN
+317 KINALLKD
-325 VTSKTFKL
+325 VTNKSFKL

-342 DDNSHN
+342 GDNSHN

-409 LNPDGNS
+409 LNPNGNS
-416 NESEI
+416 SESEI
-421 VLMNYKQDVKEPN
+421 VLMNYKQDVREPN

-449 NGETIIYKNANGIFI
+449 NGETIIYKNANDIFI
-464 SQDDRYAFNSG
+464 SQDERYAFNNG

-482 FEKMNFN
+482 FEKMSFN

-535 SDLIIED
+535 TNLIIED
-542 EEGKSFDIKEVYL
+542 EEGKSSDIKEVYL
-555 HNGEDKRVYPSY
+555 HNSEDKRVYTSY
-567 YLKKNDDKDADS
+567 YLKKNDDKDVDS
-579 NSSSKNSYTAKFRIN
+579 DSSSKNSYTAKFRIN

-615 NLSKRY
+615 NLSKVY
-621 DTAEIHAKEDTAVVT
+621 NTSEIHAKEDTAVVT
-636 LANKDKKDGGAEFN
+636 LASKDKKDGGAEFN

-671 NTSATNLSIK
+671 SSDATNLSIK

-715 SEVMVDK
+715 SEVRVDK
-722 PIGTINLSE
+722 PTGIVNLSE

-740 FSPKDDIKDKEL
+740 FTPKDDIKDKEL

-762 IMFFAYLKSPAFKT
+762 IIFFAYLKSPEFST
-776 KFGKTHIRVDIKAP
+776 KFGKTHIRVDMKAP

-795 SNGKLCIYEFGHTD
+795 SNGKLCIYEFENTD
-809 ATMCFD
+809 NTMCFN
-815 TSLSDDIFGKEGKDE
+815 TSFDKESKDK

-841 INSNLNSGDIDIYE
+841 ISSNLSSGDIDIYE
-855 DDKLSETC
+855 DDKLSAVC
-863 YQSIDGKDR
+863 YQAIDGKDR
-872 SYIEPCKI
+872 EPCKI

-885 NIQRASSTKGG
+885 NAQRASTTKSG
-896 INLIDSENK
+896 INLINSENK

-923 KEVKLEVG
+923 KEVKLEVE

>member
-1 MPINERNASNF
+1 MPINERNASKF
-12 KGELRDTLKDAEDFI
+12 KDKLRDTLKKAEDFI

-39 IGCGFNVTLKDILQ
+39 IGCGFNVTLKEILK

-60 SEPKMNEKEFAGL
+60 SEPKMNEEEFTGL
-73 LNTIN
+73 LNAIN
-78 GIWIKTDE
+78 GVKVKTNG

-91 VSEYLESIKTKDG
+91 VSEYLEGIKTEDG
-104 KSAKFGEFKLDDK
+104 KSAKFGEFKLDDD
-117 QIGDILPEVIENF
+117 QIGDILPEVVEIF
-130 RDGLNKKLAYTSIS
+130 RDGLNKKLAYTSIG

-173 IGNGLKAHL
+173 VGNGLKAHL

-196 KSNAGNEIG
+196 KSNADNEIG

-210 FAESNEF
+210 FIESNEF
-217 GLFESSEN
+217 GLFESDAN
-225 NEALSNNRLANID
+225 NEAISNNRLANID

-254 NVAKIKDKDEPSITY
+254 NVAKIKEKDEPSITY

-279 KEFKGNRTIPEYLA
+279 KEFNGNRTIAGYSNG
-293 TPKNATNFNKHY
+293 NADFNTHY
-305 RKYNTI
+305 RKYDTI

-317 KINTLLKN
+317 KINALLKD
-325 VTSKTFKL
+325 VTNKSFKL

-421 VLMNYKQDVKEPN
+421 VLMNYKQDVRWPN
-434 KNSRDEEIS
+434 KNSRDDEIS

-449 NGETIIYKNANGIFI
+449 NGETIIYKNTNDIFI
-464 SQDDRYAFNSG
+464 SQDKRYAFNSG

-482 FEKMNFN
+482 FEKMSFN

-530 FNIVV
+530 FNLVV

-542 EEGKSFDIKEVYL
+542 EEGKSCDIKEVYL

-567 YLKKNDDKDADS
+567 YLKRNDDKDADS

-615 NLSKRY
+615 DLSKRY
-621 DTAEIHAKEDTAVVT
+621 DTGEIHAKEDTAVVT
-636 LANKDKKDGGAEFN
+636 LASKDKKDGGAEFD

-715 SEVMVDK
+715 SEVVGK
-722 PIGTINLSE
+722 VVGAINLSE

-762 IMFFAYLKSPAFKT
+762 IIFFAYLKSPAFNT
-776 KFGKTHIRVDIKAP
+776 NFGKTHIRVDIKAP

-795 SNGKLCIYEFGHTD
+795 SNGKLCIYEFEHTD

-815 TSLSDDIFGKEGKDE
+815 TSLSDDIFGKESKDE

-841 INSNLNSGDIDIYE
+841 INSNLSGGDIDIYE
-855 DDKLSETC
+855 DDKLSKTC

-880 YARDS
+880 YAIDS
-885 NIQRASSTKGG
+885 NLQIASSTKSG
-896 INLIDSENK
+896 INLINSENK

>member
-12 KGELRDTLKDAEDFI
+12 KNELGDTLKKAEGFR
-27 YELYYDTNKIAT
+27 EKLYYDGKNIAT
-39 IGCGFNVTLKDILQ
+39 IGCGFNVTLKEIL
-53 KVCDEIY
+53 KEVCDKKY
-60 SEPKMNEKEFAGL
+60 SDPKMNEEEFAGL

-78 GIWIKTDE
+78 GVNVKTDE
-86 NLRSK
+86 NLVSQ
-91 VSEYLESIKTKDG
+91 VSEYLDGIKTKDG
-104 KSAKFGEFKLDDK
+104 KSTKFGKFELDDD
-117 QIGDILPEVIENF
+117 QIINILPEVVEIF

-173 IGNGLKAHL
+173 VGNGLKAHL

-196 KSNAGNEIG
+196 KSNADNEIG

-210 FAESNEF
+210 FIESNEF
-217 GLFESSEN
+217 GLFESNEN
-225 NEALSNNRLANID
+225 NNAVKENELGDIS

-254 NVAKIKDKDEPSITY
+254 NVAKIKEKDEPSITY

-279 KEFKGNRTIPEYLA
+279 KEFKGNRTIPGYLA
-293 TPKNATNFNKHY
+293 TPKNAINFNEHY

-317 KINTLLKN
+317 KINALLKN

-421 VLMNYKQDVKEPN
+421 VLMNYKQDVREPN
-434 KNSRDEEIS
+434 KNSRDDEIS

-449 NGETIIYKNANGIFI
+449 NGETIIYKNTNDIFI

-482 FEKMNFN
+482 FEKMSFN

-523 STKNEGN
+523 STKSEGN
-530 FNIVV
+530 FNLVV

-542 EEGKSFDIKEVYL
+542 EEGKSCDIKEVYL
-555 HNGEDKRVYPSY
+555 HNSEDKRVYPSY
-567 YLKKNDDKDADS
+567 YLKKNDDKDSDS

-594 INLDKNSSGF
+594 INLDKNSTGF

-615 NLSKRY
+615 DLSKEY

-636 LANKDKKDGGAEFN
+636 LASKDKKDGGAEFD

-762 IMFFAYLKSPAFKT
+762 IMFFAYLRLPAFKT

-815 TSLSDDIFGKEGKDE
+815 TSLSDDIFSKESKDE
-830 KVEHMPKGTYY
+830 KAEHMPKGVYY
-841 INSNLNSGDIDIYE
+841 INSNLSGGDIDIYE

-885 NIQRASSTKGG
+885 NIQRVSSTKSG
-896 INLIDSENK
+896 INLINSENK

>member
-1 MPINERNASNF
+1 MPINERNASDF
-12 KGELRDTLKDAEDFI
+12 KNKLRDALKKAEDFI

-39 IGCGFNVTLKDILQ
+39 IGCGFNVTLKEIL
-53 KVCDEIY
+53 KEVCDKKY
-60 SEPKMNEKEFAGL
+60 SDPKMNEEEFAGL

-78 GIWIKTDE
+78 GIGVKTNG

-91 VSEYLESIKTKDG
+91 VSEYLESIKTEDG

-144 PQESKIDKY
+144 PQESKIDDKTK
-153 SIGSKEYIAL
+153 GSNEYIAL

-173 IGNGLKAHL
+173 VGDGLKAHL
-182 RAKNRFGAWYEIRY
+182 RARNRFGAWYEIRY
-196 KSNAGNEIG
+196 KSNADNEIG

-210 FAESNEF
+210 FIESNEF
-217 GLFESSEN
+217 GLFESDAN
-225 NEALSNNRLANID
+225 NEEVNDNTLANIS

-279 KEFKGNRTIPEYLA
+279 KEFKGNRTIAGYSSG
-293 TPKNATNFNKHY
+293 NADFNTHY

-409 LNPDGNS
+409 LNPNGNS

-421 VLMNYKQDVKEPN
+421 VLMNYKQDVREPN

-449 NGETIIYKNANGIFI
+449 NGETIIYKNANDIFI
-464 SQDDRYAFNSG
+464 SQDERYAFNNG

-482 FEKMNFN
+482 FEKMSFN

-530 FNIVV
+530 LNLVV
-535 SDLIIED
+535 SDLIIKD
-542 EEGKSFDIKEVYL
+542 EEGKSCDIKEVYL

-594 INLDKNSSGF
+594 INLDKNSTGF

-615 NLSKRY
+615 DLSKEY

-636 LANKDKKDGGAEFN
+636 LASKDKNNGGAEFN

-700 EVNWAY
+700 EISWAY

-762 IMFFAYLKSPAFKT
+762 IIFFAYLRLPAFKT

-815 TSLSDDIFGKEGKDE
+815 TSLSGGIFDKESKDE

-841 INSNLNSGDIDIYE
+841 INSNLSSSDIDIYE

-885 NIQRASSTKGG
+885 NIQRVSSTKSG
-896 INLIDSENK
+896 INLINSENK

-912 NEVKQRVGLDS
+912 NEAKQRVGLDS

>member
-1 MPINERNASNF
+1 MPINERNATDF
-12 KGELRDTLKDAEDFI
+12 KNELGSTLKKTEGFRH
-27 YELYYDTNKIAT
+27 YLYYDTKKLAT

-53 KVCDEIY
+53 KVCDKKY
-60 SEPKMNEKEFAGL
+60 SEPKMDEKEFIGL

-78 GIWIKTDE
+78 GVNVKTDE
-86 NLRSK
+86 NLISK
-91 VSEYLESIKTKDG
+91 VSEYLDSIKTEDK
-104 KSAKFGEFKLDDK
+104 KSAKFGEFNLDDD
-117 QIGDILPEVIENF
+117 QIIDILPDVVEIF

-144 PQESKIDKY
+144 LQESNIDKN
-153 SIGSKEYIAL
+153 SIGSREYIAL

-173 IGNGLKAHL
+173 VGNGLKAHL

-196 KSNAGNEIG
+196 KSNADNEIG

-210 FAESNEF
+210 FIESNEF
-217 GLFESSEN
+217 GLFESKEN
-225 NEALSNNRLANID
+225 NNAVKENELGDIS

-254 NVAKIKDKDEPSITY
+254 NVAKIKEKDEPSITY

-279 KEFKGNRTIPEYLA
+279 KEFKGNRTIAGYSNG
-293 TPKNATNFNKHY
+293 NADFNEHY

-317 KINTLLKN
+317 KINALLKN

-421 VLMNYKQDVKEPN
+421 VLMNYKQDVREPN

-530 FNIVV
+530 FNLVV
-535 SDLIIED
+535 SDLIIKD
-542 EEGKSFDIKEVYL
+542 EEGKSSDIKEVYL

-567 YLKKNDDKDADS
+567 YLKKNDDKDSDS

-594 INLDKNSSGF
+594 INLDKNSTGF

-636 LANKDKKDGGAEFN
+636 LASKDKKDGGAEFN

-715 SEVMVDK
+715 SEVVGK
-722 PIGTINLSE
+722 VAGAINLSE

-752 LKRLNHGNHI
+752 LKKLNHGNHI
-762 IMFFAYLKSPAFKT
+762 IMFFAYLKSPAFNT
-776 KFGKTHIRVDIKAP
+776 NFGKTHIRVDIKAP

-815 TSLSDDIFGKEGKDE
+815 TSLSGGIFDKESKDE
-830 KVEHMPKGTYY
+830 KAEHMPKGTYY
-841 INSNLNSGDIDIYE
+841 INSNLSGGDIDIYE

-885 NIQRASSTKGG
+885 NMQRASSIKSG

>member
-1 MPINERNASNF
+1 MPINERNVSNF
-12 KGELRDTLKDAEDFI
+12 KDELRDTLKDAEDFI

-53 KVCDEIY
+53 KVCDKKY
-60 SEPKMNEKEFAGL
+60 SNPKMNEKEFTGL
-73 LNTIN
+73 LNAIN
-78 GIWIKTDE
+78 GVKVKTKE
-86 NLRSK
+86 NLRSE
-91 VSEYLESIKTKDG
+91 VSEYLDSIKTEDG
-104 KSAKFGEFKLDDK
+104 KSAKFGEFNLDDK
-117 QIGDILPEVIENF
+117 QIGDILPEVVEIF

-144 PQESKIDKY
+144 PQESKIDEN
-153 SIGSKEYIAL
+153 SIGSNEYIAL

-173 IGNGLKAHL
+173 VGDSLKARL
-182 RAKNRFGAWYEIRY
+182 RARNRFGAWYEIRY
-196 KSNAGNEIG
+196 KSNADNEIG

-217 GLFESSEN
+217 GLFESREN
-225 NEALSNNRLANID
+225 NNAIKQNTLTDIS

-254 NVAKIKDKDEPSITY
+254 NVAKIKEKDEPSITY

-279 KEFKGNRTIPEYLA
+279 KEFKGNRTIAGYSRG
-293 TPKNATNFNKHY
+293 NADFNTHY

-317 KINTLLKN
+317 KINALLKD
-325 VTSKTFKL
+325 VTQKSFKL

-342 DDNSHN
+342 GDNSHN

-363 EFKPEAK
+363 EFRPEAK

-421 VLMNYKQDVKEPN
+421 VLMSYKQDVREPN
-434 KNSRDEEIS
+434 KNSRDDEIS

-449 NGETIIYKNANGIFI
+449 NGETIIYKNANDIFI

-523 STKNEGN
+523 STKSEGN
-530 FNIVV
+530 FHLVV
-535 SDLIIED
+535 TNLIIED
-542 EEGKSFDIKEVYL
+542 EEGKSYDIKEVYL
-555 HNGEDKRVYPSY
+555 HNSEDKRVYPSY
-567 YLKKNDDKDADS
+567 YLKKNDDKDVDS
-579 NSSSKNSYTAKFRIN
+579 NSSSENSYTAKFRIN

-615 NLSKRY
+615 DLSKRY
-621 DTAEIHAKEDTAVVT
+621 DTGEIHAKEDTAVVT
-636 LANKDKKDGGAEFN
+636 LASKDKKDGGAEFD
-650 IKVSTVAYQ
+650 IKVSTVVYQ
-659 KNITEIRLNTSE
+659 KNITEIRLNTLE
-671 NTSATNLSIK
+671 NISATNLTTN

-700 EVNWAY
+700 EINWAY

-722 PIGTINLSE
+722 VAGAINLSE

-762 IMFFAYLKSPAFKT
+762 IMFFAYLRLPAFNT
-776 KFGKTHIRVDIKAP
+776 KFGKTHIRVEIKAP

-815 TSLSDDIFGKEGKDE
+815 TSLSGGIFDKESKDE

-841 INSNLNSGDIDIYE
+841 INSNLSGGDIDIYE

-880 YARDS
+880 YAIDS
-885 NIQRASSTKGG
+885 NIQRASSIKSG
-896 INLIDSENK
+896 INLINSENK

-923 KEVKLEVG
+923 KEVKLEVE

>member
-12 KGELRDTLKDAEDFI
+12 KNELRDTLKDAEKFI
-27 YELYYDTNKIAT
+27 YELYYDTNNIAT

-53 KVCDEIY
+53 KVCDKKY
-60 SEPKMNEKEFAGL
+60 SNPKMSEEEFAGL

-78 GIWIKTDE
+78 GVEVKTNG

-91 VSEYLESIKTKDG
+91 VSEYLDGIKTEDK
-104 KSAKFGEFKLDDK
+104 KSAKFGEFKLDDD
-117 QIGDILPEVIENF
+117 QIGDILPEVVEIF
-130 RDGLNKKLAYTSIS
+130 RDGLNQKLAYTSIS
-144 PQESKIDKY
+144 PQESKINEN
-153 SIGSKEYIAL
+153 STGSSEYIAL

-173 IGNGLKAHL
+173 VGSGLKAHL

-196 KSNAGNEIG
+196 KSNADNNIG

-217 GLFESSEN
+217 GLFESNEN
-225 NEALSNNRLANID
+225 NNAVKQNNLTNIS

-248 DLFSLL
+248 DVFSLL
-254 NVAKIKDKDEPSITY
+254 NVAKIKEKDEPSITY

-279 KEFKGNRTIPEYLA
+279 KEFKGNRTIAGYSRG
-293 TPKNATNFNKHY
+293 NADFNTHY
-305 RKYNTI
+305 RRYDTI
-311 LQFFAD
+311 LKFFAD
-317 KINTLLKN
+317 KINALLKD
-325 VTSKTFKL
+325 VTQKRFKL

-342 DDNSHN
+342 DDNGHN
-348 ISRINKLLKIRAENG
+348 ISRINKVLKKRAENG

-421 VLMNYKQDVKEPN
+421 VLMNYKQDVREPN

-449 NGETIIYKNANGIFI
+449 NGETTIYKNANDIFI
-464 SQDDRYAFNSG
+464 SQDERYAFNSG

-482 FEKMNFN
+482 FEKMSFN

-523 STKNEGN
+523 STKSEGN
-530 FNIVV
+530 FHLVV
-535 SDLIIED
+535 TNLIIED
-542 EEGKSFDIKEVYL
+542 EEGKSCDIKEVYL

-604 KKTSKFIIATF
+604 KKTSVFIIATF
-615 NLSKRY
+615 DLSKRY
-621 DTAEIHAKEDTAVVT
+621 DTGEIHAKEDTAVVT
-636 LANKDKKDGGAEFN
+636 LAKKDKKDEGAEFDT
-650 IKVSTVAYQ
+650 KVSTVAYQ

-671 NTSATNLSIK
+671 NTSPINLTTK

-700 EVNWAY
+700 EVSWAY

-715 SEVMVDK
+715 SEVRADK
-722 PIGTINLSE
+722 VAGAINLSE

-752 LKRLNHGNHI
+752 LKTLNHGNHI
-762 IMFFAYLKSPAFKT
+762 IMLFAYLRSPAFKS
-776 KFGKTHIRVDIKAP
+776 KFGKTHIRVDMKASM
-790 IYLKY
+790 YLKY
-795 SNGKLCIYEFGHTD
+795 SNGKLCIYEFEHTD
-809 ATMCFD
+809 STMCFD
-815 TSLSDDIFGKEGKDE
+815 TSLSSDIFDKESKDE
-830 KVEHMPKGTYY
+830 KVEHMPKGRYY
-841 INSNLNSGDIDIYE
+841 ISSNLSSADIDIYE
-855 DDKLSETC
+855 DDKLSVTC
-863 YQSIDGKDR
+863 YQSIDGKDK

-885 NIQRASSTKGG
+885 DI
-896 INLIDSENK
+896 
-905 NRFIQKF
+905 
-912 NEVKQRVGLDS
+912 
-923 KEVKLEVG
+923 

>member
-12 KGELRDTLKDAEDFI
+12 KDKLRDTLKDAEGFMH
-27 YELYYDTNKIAT
+27 YLYYDTKNIAT

-53 KVCDEIY
+53 KVCDKKY
-60 SEPKMNEKEFAGL
+60 SDPKMDEKEFTGL

-78 GIWIKTDE
+78 GIGVKTNG

-91 VSEYLESIKTKDG
+91 VSEYLESIKTEDG
-104 KSAKFGEFKLDDK
+104 KSAKFGEFKLDDD
-117 QIGDILPEVIENF
+117 QIGDILPEVVEIF

-153 SIGSKEYIAL
+153 SIGSREYIAL

-173 IGNGLKAHL
+173 VGDGLKAHL

-196 KSNAGNEIG
+196 KSNADNDIG

-210 FAESNEF
+210 FIESNEF

-225 NEALSNNRLANID
+225 NEAINNNDLTNIS

-279 KEFKGNRTIPEYLA
+279 KEFKGNRTIAGYSRG
-293 TPKNATNFNKHY
+293 NADFNTHY

-317 KINTLLKN
+317 KINALLKN

-421 VLMNYKQDVKEPN
+421 VLMNYKQDVREPN

-464 SQDDRYAFNSG
+464 SQDESYAFNSG

-530 FNIVV
+530 FNLVV

-542 EEGKSFDIKEVYL
+542 EEGKSCDIKEVYL

-594 INLDKNSSGF
+594 INLDKNSTGF
-604 KKTSKFIIATF
+604 KKTSKFIIATLD
-615 NLSKRY
+615 LSKRY

-636 LANKDKKDGGAEFN
+636 LASKDKKDGGAEFD

-700 EVNWAY
+700 EINWAY

-762 IMFFAYLKSPAFKT
+762 IMFFAYLRLPAFKT

-841 INSNLNSGDIDIYE
+841 ISSNLNSGDIDIYE
-855 DDKLSETC
+855 DDKLSVVC

-880 YARDS
+880 YAIDS
-885 NIQRASSTKGG
+885 NIQRASSIKSG

>member
-1 MPINERNASNF
+1 MPINERNVSNF
-12 KGELRDTLKDAEDFI
+12 KDELRDTLKDAEDFI

-53 KVCDEIY
+53 KVCDKKY
-60 SEPKMNEKEFAGL
+60 SNPKMNEKEFTGL
-73 LNTIN
+73 LNAIN
-78 GIWIKTDE
+78 GVKVKTKE
-86 NLRSK
+86 NLRSE
-91 VSEYLESIKTKDG
+91 VSEYLDSIKTEDG
-104 KSAKFGEFKLDDK
+104 KSAKFGEFNLDDK
-117 QIGDILPEVIENF
+117 QIGDILPEVVEIF

-144 PQESKIDKY
+144 PQESKIDEN
-153 SIGSKEYIAL
+153 SIGSNEYIAL

-173 IGNGLKAHL
+173 VGDGLKARL
-182 RAKNRFGAWYEIRY
+182 RARNRFGAWYEIRY
-196 KSNAGNEIG
+196 KSNADNEIG

-217 GLFESSEN
+217 GLFESREN
-225 NEALSNNRLANID
+225 NNAIKQNTLTDIS

-254 NVAKIKDKDEPSITY
+254 NVAKIKEKDEPSITY

-279 KEFKGNRTIPEYLA
+279 KEFKGNRTIAGYSRG
-293 TPKNATNFNKHY
+293 NADFNTHY

-317 KINTLLKN
+317 KINALLKD
-325 VTSKTFKL
+325 VTKKSFKL

-342 DDNSHN
+342 GDNSHN

-363 EFKPEAK
+363 EFRPEAK

-409 LNPDGNS
+409 LNPNGNS
-416 NESEI
+416 SESEI
-421 VLMNYKQDVKEPN
+421 VLMDYKQDVREPN

-449 NGETIIYKNANGIFI
+449 NGETIIYKNTNDIFI
-464 SQDDRYAFNSG
+464 SQDERYAFNSG

-482 FEKMNFN
+482 FEKMSFN

-516 PDATDSI
+516 PDATDNI
-523 STKNEGN
+523 STKSEGN
-530 FNIVV
+530 FHLVV
-535 SDLIIED
+535 TNLIIED
-542 EEGKSFDIKEVYL
+542 EEGKSRDIKEVYL

-594 INLDKNSSGF
+594 INLDKNSTGF

-615 NLSKRY
+615 DLSKEY

-636 LANKDKKDGGAEFN
+636 LASKDKKDGGAEFD

-659 KNITEIRLNTSE
+659 KNITEIRLNASE
-671 NTSATNLSIK
+671 NTNATNLSIK

-715 SEVMVDK
+715 SEVVGK
-722 PIGTINLSE
+722 VAGAINLSE

-752 LKRLNHGNHI
+752 LKKLNHGNHI
-762 IMFFAYLKSPAFKT
+762 IMFFAYLKSPAFNT
-776 KFGKTHIRVDIKAP
+776 NFGKTHIRVDIKAP

-815 TSLSDDIFGKEGKDE
+815 TSLSDDIFGKESKDE

-841 INSNLNSGDIDIYE
+841 ISSNLNSGDIDIYE

-863 YQSIDGKDR
+863 YQGIDGKDR

-885 NIQRASSTKGG
+885 NIQRASSAKSG

>member
-12 KGELRDTLKDAEDFI
+12 KNELRDTLKDAEGFK
-27 YELYYDTNKIAT
+27 YYLYYDTNKIAT

-53 KVCDEIY
+53 KVCDKKY
-60 SEPKMNEKEFAGL
+60 LEPKMDEKEFAGL
-73 LNTIN
+73 LDTIN
-78 GIWIKTDE
+78 GVNVKTDK
-86 NLRSK
+86 NLRSE
-91 VSEYLESIKTKDG
+91 VSKYLDSIKTKDG
-104 KSAKFGEFKLDDK
+104 KSAKFGEFNLDDN
-117 QIGDILPEVIENF
+117 QIGDILPEVVEIF

-144 PQESKIDKY
+144 PQESEINENT
-153 SIGSKEYIAL
+153 IGSNEYIAL

-173 IGNGLKAHL
+173 VGDGLKAHL

-196 KSNAGNEIG
+196 KSNGDNDIG

-217 GLFESSEN
+217 GLFEDTDN
-225 NEALSNNRLANID
+225 NGRVKRNELTNIS

-254 NVAKIKDKDEPSITY
+254 NVAKIKEKDEPSITY

-279 KEFKGNRTIPEYLA
+279 KEFKGNRTIPGYLA
-293 TPKNATNFNKHY
+293 TPNNAINFNKHY

-311 LQFFAD
+311 LQSFAD
-317 KINTLLKN
+317 KINALLKD
-325 VTSKTFKL
+325 VTQKSFKL

-342 DDNSHN
+342 GDNSHN

-421 VLMNYKQDVKEPN
+421 VLMNYKQDVREPN

-449 NGETIIYKNANGIFI
+449 NGETIIYKNDNDIFI
-464 SQDDRYAFNSG
+464 SQDERYAFNNG

-482 FEKMNFN
+482 FEKMSFN
-489 LLNFAKENSYSIR
+489 LLNFAKENSYSMR

-535 SDLIIED
+535 TNLIIED
-542 EEGKSFDIKEVYL
+542 EEGKSCDIKEVYL

-594 INLDKNSSGF
+594 INLDKNSTGF

-615 NLSKRY
+615 DLSKRY

-636 LANKDKKDGGAEFN
+636 LASKDKKDGGAEFD

-671 NTSATNLSIK
+671 SSDATNLSIK

-700 EVNWAY
+700 EISWAY
-706 KVIREDKYN
+706 KVIREDEYN
-715 SEVMVDK
+715 SEVRLDK
-722 PIGTINLSE
+722 PTGIVNLSE

-740 FSPKDDIKDKEL
+740 FTPKDDIKDKEL
-752 LKRLNHGNHI
+752 LKTLNHGNHI
-762 IMFFAYLKSPAFKT
+762 IIFFAYLKSPEFST
-776 KFGKTHIRVDIKAP
+776 KFGKTHIRVDMKAP

-795 SNGKLCIYEFGHTD
+795 SNGKLCIYEFENTD
-809 ATMCFD
+809 NTMCFN
-815 TSLSDDIFGKEGKDE
+815 TSFDKESKDK

-841 INSNLNSGDIDIYE
+841 ISSNLSSGDIDIYE
-855 DDKLSETC
+855 DDKLSAVC
-863 YQSIDGKDR
+863 YQAIDGKDR
-872 SYIEPCKI
+872 EPCKI

-885 NIQRASSTKGG
+885 NAQRASTTKSG
-896 INLIDSENK
+896 INLINSENK

>member
-1 MPINERNASNF
+1 MPINERNATDF
-12 KGELRDTLKDAEDFI
+12 KNELGSTLKKTEGFRH
-27 YELYYDTNKIAT
+27 YLYYDTKKLAT

-53 KVCDEIY
+53 KVCDKKY
-60 SEPKMNEKEFAGL
+60 SEPKMDEKEFIGL

-78 GIWIKTDE
+78 GVNVKTDE
-86 NLRSK
+86 NLISK
-91 VSEYLESIKTKDG
+91 VSEYLDSIKTEDK
-104 KSAKFGEFKLDDK
+104 KSAKFGEFNLDDD
-117 QIGDILPEVIENF
+117 QIIDILLDVVEIF

-144 PQESKIDKY
+144 LQESNIDKN
-153 SIGSKEYIAL
+153 SIGSREYIAL

-173 IGNGLKAHL
+173 VGNGLKAHL

-196 KSNAGNEIG
+196 KSNADNEIG

-210 FAESNEF
+210 FIESNEF
-217 GLFESSEN
+217 GLFESKEN
-225 NEALSNNRLANID
+225 NNAVKENELGDIS

-254 NVAKIKDKDEPSITY
+254 NVAKIKEKDEPSITY

-279 KEFKGNRTIPEYLA
+279 KKFNGNRTIAGYSNG
-293 TPKNATNFNKHY
+293 NADFNEHY

-317 KINTLLKN
+317 KINALLKD
-325 VTSKTFKL
+325 VTQKSFKL

-421 VLMNYKQDVKEPN
+421 VLMNYKQDVREPN
-434 KNSRDEEIS
+434 KNSRDDEIS

-449 NGETIIYKNANGIFI
+449 NGETIIYKNANDIFI

-482 FEKMNFN
+482 FEKMSFN

-516 PDATDSI
+516 PDTTDSI

-530 FNIVV
+530 FNLVV

-542 EEGKSFDIKEVYL
+542 EEGKSCDIKEVYL

-615 NLSKRY
+615 DLSKRY
-621 DTAEIHAKEDTAVVT
+621 DTGEIHAKEDTAVVT
-636 LANKDKKDGGAEFN
+636 LASKDKKDGGAEFD
-650 IKVSTVAYQ
+650 IKVSTVVYQ

-671 NTSATNLSIK
+671 SSDATNLSIK

-700 EVNWAY
+700 EISWAY

-722 PIGTINLSE
+722 VAGAINLSE

-762 IMFFAYLKSPAFKT
+762 IMFFAYLRLPAFKT

-815 TSLSDDIFGKEGKDE
+815 TSLSGGIFDKESKDE
-830 KVEHMPKGTYY
+830 KAEHMPKGTYY
-841 INSNLNSGDIDIYE
+841 ISSNLSDGDIDIYE

-885 NIQRASSTKGG
+885 NIQRASSTKSG

>member
-1 MPINERNASNF
+1 MPINERNATDF
-12 KGELRDTLKDAEDFI
+12 KNELGNTLKKAEGFI

-53 KVCDEIY
+53 KVCDKKY
-60 SEPKMNEKEFAGL
+60 SESKMDEKEFTGL

-78 GIWIKTDE
+78 GVEVKTNE

-91 VSEYLESIKTKDG
+91 VSEYLDGIKTEDG
-104 KSAKFGEFKLDDK
+104 KSAKFGEFNLDDK
-117 QIGDILPEVIENF
+117 QIGDILPEVVEIF

-144 PQESKIDKY
+144 PQDNKIDDKTK
-153 SIGSKEYIAL
+153 GSNEYIAL

-173 IGNGLKAHL
+173 VGNGLKAYL
-182 RAKNRFGAWYEIRY
+182 RARNRFGAWYEIRY
-196 KSNAGNEIG
+196 KSNGDNEIG

-210 FAESNEF
+210 FIESNEF
-217 GLFESSEN
+217 GLYEDADN
-225 NEALSNNRLANID
+225 NGRVKRNELANIS

-254 NVAKIKDKDEPSITY
+254 NVAKIKEKDEPSITY

-279 KEFKGNRTIPEYLA
+279 KEFKGNRTIAGYSNG
-293 TPKNATNFNKHY
+293 NADFNEHY

-317 KINTLLKN
+317 KINALLKD
-325 VTSKTFKL
+325 VTQKSFKL

-409 LNPDGNS
+409 LNPNGNS

-421 VLMNYKQDVKEPN
+421 VLMNYKQDVRWPN
-434 KNSRDEEIS
+434 KNSRDDEIS

-449 NGETIIYKNANGIFI
+449 NGETIIYKNTNDIFI
-464 SQDDRYAFNSG
+464 SQDKRYAFNSG

-523 STKNEGN
+523 STKSEGN
-530 FNIVV
+530 FHLVV
-535 SDLIIED
+535 TNLIIED
-542 EEGKSFDIKEVYL
+542 EEGKSYDIKKVYL
-555 HNGEDKRVYPSY
+555 HNSEDKRVYPSY
-567 YLKKNDDKDADS
+567 YLKKNDDKDVDS
-579 NSSSKNSYTAKFRIN
+579 NSSSENSYTAKFRIN

-615 NLSKRY
+615 DLSKRY
-621 DTAEIHAKEDTAVVT
+621 DTGEIHAKEDTAVVT
-636 LANKDKKDGGAEFN
+636 LASKDKKDGGAEFD
-650 IKVSTVAYQ
+650 IKVSTVVYQ

-671 NTSATNLSIK
+671 SSDATNLSIK

-700 EVNWAY
+700 EINWAY

-722 PIGTINLSE
+722 VAGAINLSE

-762 IMFFAYLKSPAFKT
+762 IMFFAYLRLPAFKT

-809 ATMCFD
+809 ATMCFN
-815 TSLSDDIFGKEGKDE
+815 TSLSDDIFSKESKDD

-841 INSNLNSGDIDIYE
+841 ISSNLSGGDIDIYE

-880 YARDS
+880 YAIDS
-885 NIQRASSTKGG
+885 NIQRASSTKSG

>member
-1 MPINERNASNF
+1 MPINERNASDF
-12 KGELRDTLKDAEDFI
+12 KNKLRDTLKDAEGFKH
-27 YELYYDTNKIAT
+27 YLYYDTNKIAT
-39 IGCGFNVTLKDILQ
+39 IGCGFNVTLKEMLK

-60 SEPKMNEKEFAGL
+60 SEPKMDEKEFIGL

-78 GIWIKTDE
+78 GVKLKTDE
-86 NLRSK
+86 NLVSK
-91 VSEYLESIKTKDG
+91 VSEYLDGIKTEDG
-104 KSAKFGEFKLDDK
+104 KSAKFGEFNLDDK
-117 QIGDILPEVIENF
+117 QIGDILPEVVEIF

-144 PQESKIDKY
+144 PQESEINENT
-153 SIGSKEYIAL
+153 IGSNEYIAL

-173 IGNGLKAHL
+173 VGNGLKAHL
-182 RAKNRFGAWYEIRY
+182 RARNRFGAWYEIRY
-196 KSNAGNEIG
+196 KSNGDNEIG

-210 FAESNEF
+210 FIESNEF
-217 GLFESSEN
+217 GLFESNANN
-225 NEALSNNRLANID
+225 NEVKHNTLTNIS

-254 NVAKIKDKDEPSITY
+254 NVAKIKEKDEPSITY

-279 KEFKGNRTIPEYLA
+279 KEFNGNRTIAGYSNG
-293 TPKNATNFNKHY
+293 NADFNTHY
-305 RKYNTI
+305 RKYDTI

-317 KINTLLKN
+317 KINALLKD
-325 VTSKTFKL
+325 VTNKSFKL

-421 VLMNYKQDVKEPN
+421 VLMNYKQDVRWPN
-434 KNSRDEEIS
+434 KNSRDDEIS

-449 NGETIIYKNANGIFI
+449 NGETIIYKNTNDIFI
-464 SQDDRYAFNSG
+464 SQDKRYAFNSG

-482 FEKMNFN
+482 FEKMSFN

-530 FNIVV
+530 FNLVV

-542 EEGKSFDIKEVYL
+542 EEGKSCDIKEVYL

-567 YLKKNDDKDADS
+567 YLKRNDDKDADS

-594 INLDKNSSGF
+594 INLDKNSTGF

-615 NLSKRY
+615 DLSKEY

-636 LANKDKKDGGAEFN
+636 LASKDKKDGGAEFD

-715 SEVMVDK
+715 SEVVGK
-722 PIGTINLSE
+722 VVGAINLSE

-762 IMFFAYLKSPAFKT
+762 IIFFAYLKSPAFNT
-776 KFGKTHIRVDIKAP
+776 NFGKTHIRVDIKAP

-795 SNGKLCIYEFGHTD
+795 SNGKLCIYEFEHTD

-815 TSLSDDIFGKEGKDE
+815 TSLSDDIFGKESKDK

-841 INSNLNSGDIDIYE
+841 ISSNLSDGDIDIYE
-855 DDKLSETC
+855 DDKLSKTC

-885 NIQRASSTKGG
+885 NIQRASSIKSG

>member
-12 KGELRDTLKDAEDFI
+12 KDELRDTLKDAEGFI

-53 KVCDEIY
+53 KVCDKKY
-60 SEPKMNEKEFAGL
+60 SDPKMNEKEFTGL

-78 GIWIKTDE
+78 GVKVKTNE
-86 NLRSK
+86 NLISK
-91 VSEYLESIKTKDG
+91 VSEYLDSIKTEDG
-104 KSAKFGEFKLDDK
+104 KSAKFGEFNLDDK
-117 QIGDILPEVIENF
+117 QIGDILPEVVEIF

-144 PQESKIDKY
+144 PQESKIDEN
-153 SIGSKEYIAL
+153 SIGSNEYIAL

-173 IGNGLKAHL
+173 VGDSLKARL
-182 RAKNRFGAWYEIRY
+182 RARNRFGAWYEIRY
-196 KSNAGNEIG
+196 KSNADNEIG

-217 GLFESSEN
+217 GLFESREN
-225 NEALSNNRLANID
+225 NNAIKQNTLTDIS

-254 NVAKIKDKDEPSITY
+254 NVAKIKEKDEPSITY

-279 KEFKGNRTIPEYLA
+279 KEFKGNRTIAGYSRG
-293 TPKNATNFNKHY
+293 NADFNTHY

-317 KINTLLKN
+317 KINALLKD
-325 VTSKTFKL
+325 VTQKSFKL

-342 DDNSHN
+342 GDNSHN

-363 EFKPEAK
+363 EFRPEAK

-421 VLMNYKQDVKEPN
+421 VLMSYKQDVREPN
-434 KNSRDEEIS
+434 KNSRDDEIS

-449 NGETIIYKNANGIFI
+449 NGETIIYKNTNDIFI

-523 STKNEGN
+523 STKSEGN
-530 FNIVV
+530 FHLVV
-535 SDLIIED
+535 TNLIIED
-542 EEGKSFDIKEVYL
+542 EEGKSYDIKKVYL
-555 HNGEDKRVYPSY
+555 HNSEDKRVYPSY
-567 YLKKNDDKDADS
+567 YLKKNDDKDVDS
-579 NSSSKNSYTAKFRIN
+579 NSSSENSYTAKFRIN

-615 NLSKRY
+615 DLSKRY
-621 DTAEIHAKEDTAVVT
+621 DTGEIHAKEDTAVVT
-636 LANKDKKDGGAEFN
+636 LASKDKKDGGAEFN
-650 IKVSTVAYQ
+650 IKVSTVVYQ

-671 NTSATNLSIK
+671 SSDATNLSIK

-700 EVNWAY
+700 EISWAY

-722 PIGTINLSE
+722 VAGAINLSE

-762 IMFFAYLKSPAFKT
+762 IMFFAYLRLPAFKT

-815 TSLSDDIFGKEGKDE
+815 TSLSGGIFDKESKDE

-841 INSNLNSGDIDIYE
+841 ISSNLSGGDIDIFE

-885 NIQRASSTKGG
+885 NIQRVSSIKSG

>member
-1 MPINERNASNF
+1 MPINERNVSNF
-12 KGELRDTLKDAEDFI
+12 KDELRDTLKDAEDFI

-53 KVCDEIY
+53 KVCDKKY
-60 SEPKMNEKEFAGL
+60 SNPKMNEKEFTGL
-73 LNTIN
+73 LNAIN
-78 GIWIKTDE
+78 GVKVKTKE
-86 NLRSK
+86 NLRSE
-91 VSEYLESIKTKDG
+91 VSEYLDSIKTEDG
-104 KSAKFGEFKLDDK
+104 KSAKFGEFNLDDK
-117 QIGDILPEVIENF
+117 QIGDILPEVVEIF

-144 PQESKIDKY
+144 PQESKIDEN
-153 SIGSKEYIAL
+153 SIGSNEYIAL

-173 IGNGLKAHL
+173 VGDSLKARL
-182 RAKNRFGAWYEIRY
+182 RARNRFGAWYEIRY
-196 KSNAGNEIG
+196 KSNADNEIG

-217 GLFESSEN
+217 GLFESREN
-225 NEALSNNRLANID
+225 NNAIKQNTLTDIS

-254 NVAKIKDKDEPSITY
+254 NVAKIKEKDEPSITY

-279 KEFKGNRTIPEYLA
+279 KEFKGNRTIAGYSRG
-293 TPKNATNFNKHY
+293 NADFNTHY

-317 KINTLLKN
+317 KINALLKD
-325 VTSKTFKL
+325 VTNKSFKL

-342 DDNSHN
+342 GDNSHN

-363 EFKPEAK
+363 EFRPEAK

-421 VLMNYKQDVKEPN
+421 VLMSYKQDVREPN
-434 KNSRDEEIS
+434 KNSRDDEIS

-449 NGETIIYKNANGIFI
+449 NGETIIYKNANDIFI

-523 STKNEGN
+523 STKSEGN
-530 FNIVV
+530 FHLVV
-535 SDLIIED
+535 TNLIIED
-542 EEGKSFDIKEVYL
+542 EEGKSYDIKEVYL
-555 HNGEDKRVYPSY
+555 HNSEDKRVYPSY
-567 YLKKNDDKDADS
+567 YLKKNDDKDVDS
-579 NSSSKNSYTAKFRIN
+579 NSSSENSYTAKFRIN

-615 NLSKRY
+615 DLSKRY
-621 DTAEIHAKEDTAVVT
+621 DTGEIHAKEDTAVVT
-636 LANKDKKDGGAEFN
+636 LASKDKKDGGAEFN
-650 IKVSTVAYQ
+650 IKVSTVVYQ
-659 KNITEIRLNTSE
+659 KNITEIRLNTLE
-671 NTSATNLSIK
+671 NISATNLTTN

-700 EVNWAY
+700 EINWAY

-722 PIGTINLSE
+722 VAGAINLSE

-762 IMFFAYLKSPAFKT
+762 IMFFAYLRLPAFNT

-815 TSLSDDIFGKEGKDE
+815 TSLSGGIFDKESKDE

-841 INSNLNSGDIDIYE
+841 INSNLSGGDIDIYE

-880 YARDS
+880 YAIDS
-885 NIQRASSTKGG
+885 NIQRASSIKSG
-896 INLIDSENK
+896 INLINSENK

-923 KEVKLEVG
+923 KEVKLEVE

>member
-1 MPINERNASNF
+1 MPINERNASDF
-12 KGELRDTLKDAEDFI
+12 KNKLRDALKKAEDFI

-53 KVCDEIY
+53 KVCDKKY
-60 SEPKMNEKEFAGL
+60 SDPKMDEKEFTGL

-78 GIWIKTDE
+78 GVKVKTDE

-91 VSEYLESIKTKDG
+91 VSEYLDGIKTKDG
-104 KSAKFGEFKLDDK
+104 KKLKFSAFELDDN
-117 QIGDILPEVIENF
+117 QIGDILPEVVEIF

-144 PQESKIDKY
+144 PQEKKIDEN
-153 SIGSKEYIAL
+153 SIGSREYIAL

-173 IGNGLKAHL
+173 VGNGLKAYL

-196 KSNAGNEIG
+196 KSNADNNIG

-210 FAESNEF
+210 FIESNEF

-225 NEALSNNRLANID
+225 NEALNNNALTNIS

-254 NVAKIKDKDEPSITY
+254 NVAKIKEKDEPSITY

-279 KEFKGNRTIPEYLA
+279 KEFKGNRTIAGYSNG
-293 TPKNATNFNKHY
+293 NADFNEHY

-317 KINTLLKN
+317 KINALLKN

-421 VLMNYKQDVKEPN
+421 VLMNYKQDVREPN

-449 NGETIIYKNANGIFI
+449 NVETIIYKNDNDIFI
-464 SQDDRYAFNSG
+464 SQDEKYAFNSG

-567 YLKKNDDKDADS
+567 YLKKNDDKDSDS

-594 INLDKNSSGF
+594 INLDKNSTGF

-615 NLSKRY
+615 DLSKRY

-636 LANKDKKDGGAEFN
+636 LASKDKKNGGAEFD

-762 IMFFAYLKSPAFKT
+762 IMFFAYLRLPAFKT

-841 INSNLNSGDIDIYE
+841 ISSNLNSGDIDIYE

-880 YARDS
+880 YAINS
-885 NIQRASSTKGG
+885 NIQRVSSVKSG

>member
-1 MPINERNASNF
+1 MPINERNASDF
-12 KGELRDTLKDAEDFI
+12 KNKLRDALKKAEDFI

-53 KVCDEIY
+53 KVCDKKY
-60 SEPKMNEKEFAGL
+60 SDPKMDEKEFTGL

-78 GIWIKTDE
+78 GVKVKTDE

-91 VSEYLESIKTKDG
+91 VSEYLDGIKTKDG
-104 KSAKFGEFKLDDK
+104 KKLKFSAFELDDN
-117 QIGDILPEVIENF
+117 QIGDILPEVVEIF

-144 PQESKIDKY
+144 PQEKKIDEN
-153 SIGSKEYIAL
+153 SIGSREYIAL

-173 IGNGLKAHL
+173 VGNGLKAYL

-196 KSNAGNEIG
+196 KSNGDNNIG

-210 FAESNEF
+210 FIESNEF
-217 GLFESSEN
+217 GLFESNEN
-225 NEALSNNRLANID
+225 NEALNNNTLTNIS

-269 LQNAIAYETT
+269 LQNAIEYETT
-279 KEFKGNRTIPEYLA
+279 KKFNGNRTIAGYSNG
-293 TPKNATNFNKHY
+293 NADFNTHY

-317 KINTLLKN
+317 KINALLKN

-409 LNPDGNS
+409 LNPNGNS

-421 VLMNYKQDVKEPN
+421 VLMNYKQDVRWPN
-434 KNSRDEEIS
+434 KNSRDDEIS

-449 NGETIIYKNANGIFI
+449 NGETIIYKNTNDIFI

-523 STKNEGN
+523 STKSEGN
-530 FNIVV
+530 FHLVV
-535 SDLIIED
+535 TNLIIED
-542 EEGKSFDIKEVYL
+542 EEGKSCDIKEVYL
-555 HNGEDKRVYPSY
+555 HNSEDKRVYPSY
-567 YLKKNDDKDADS
+567 YLKKNDDKDVDS
-579 NSSSKNSYTAKFRIN
+579 NSSSENSYTAKFRIN

-615 NLSKRY
+615 DLSKRY
-621 DTAEIHAKEDTAVVT
+621 DTGEIHAKEDTAVVT
-636 LANKDKKDGGAEFN
+636 LASKDKKDGGAEFD

-700 EVNWAY
+700 EINWAY

-715 SEVMVDK
+715 SEVVGK
-722 PIGTINLSE
+722 VAGAINLSE
-731 EKFKGKKIT
+731 EKFKGKKIS

-762 IMFFAYLKSPAFKT
+762 IMFFAYLKSPAFNT
-776 KFGKTHIRVDIKAP
+776 NFGKTHIRVDIKAP

-815 TSLSDDIFGKEGKDE
+815 TSLSGGIFDKESKDE
-830 KVEHMPKGTYY
+830 KAEHMPKGTYY
-841 INSNLNSGDIDIYE
+841 ISSNLSDGDIDIYE

-885 NIQRASSTKGG
+885 NIQRASSTKSG

-923 KEVKLEVG
+923 KEVKLEAE

>member
-1 MPINERNASNF
+1 MPINERNVSNF
-12 KGELRDTLKDAEDFI
+12 KDELRDTLKDAEDFI

-53 KVCDEIY
+53 KVCDKKY
-60 SEPKMNEKEFAGL
+60 SNPKMNEKEFTGL
-73 LNTIN
+73 LNAIN
-78 GIWIKTDE
+78 GVKVKTKE
-86 NLRSK
+86 NLRSE
-91 VSEYLESIKTKDG
+91 VSEYLDSIKTEDG
-104 KSAKFGEFKLDDK
+104 KSAKFGEFNLDDK
-117 QIGDILPEVIENF
+117 QIGDILPEVVEIF

-144 PQESKIDKY
+144 PQESKIDEN
-153 SIGSKEYIAL
+153 SIGSNEYIAL

-173 IGNGLKAHL
+173 VGDSLKARL
-182 RAKNRFGAWYEIRY
+182 RARNRFGAWYEIRY
-196 KSNAGNEIG
+196 KSNADNEIG

-217 GLFESSEN
+217 GLFESREN
-225 NEALSNNRLANID
+225 NNAIKQNTLTDIS

-254 NVAKIKDKDEPSITY
+254 NVAKIKEKDEPSITY

-279 KEFKGNRTIPEYLA
+279 KEFKGNRTIAGYSRG
-293 TPKNATNFNKHY
+293 NADFNTHY

-317 KINTLLKN
+317 KINALLKD
-325 VTSKTFKL
+325 VTQKSFKL

-342 DDNSHN
+342 GDNSHN

-363 EFKPEAK
+363 EFRPEAK

-421 VLMNYKQDVKEPN
+421 VLMSYKQDVREPN
-434 KNSRDEEIS
+434 KNSRDDEIS

-449 NGETIIYKNANGIFI
+449 NGETIIYKNANDIFI

-523 STKNEGN
+523 STKSEGN
-530 FNIVV
+530 FHLVV
-535 SDLIIED
+535 TNLIIED
-542 EEGKSFDIKEVYL
+542 EEGKSYDIKEVYL
-555 HNGEDKRVYPSY
+555 HNSEDKRVYPSY
-567 YLKKNDDKDADS
+567 YLKKNDDKDVDS
-579 NSSSKNSYTAKFRIN
+579 NSSSENSYTAKFRIN

-615 NLSKRY
+615 DLSKRY
-621 DTAEIHAKEDTAVVT
+621 DTGEIHAKEDTAVVT
-636 LANKDKKDGGAEFN
+636 LASKDKKDGGAEFN
-650 IKVSTVAYQ
+650 IKVSTVVYQ
-659 KNITEIRLNTSE
+659 KNITEIRLNTLE
-671 NTSATNLSIK
+671 NISATNLTTN

-700 EVNWAY
+700 EINWAY

-722 PIGTINLSE
+722 VAGAINLSE

-762 IMFFAYLKSPAFKT
+762 IMFFAYLRLPAFNT

-815 TSLSDDIFGKEGKDE
+815 TSLSGGIFDKESKDE

-841 INSNLNSGDIDIYE
+841 INSNLSGGDIDIFE
-855 DDKLSETC
+855 DDKLSVAC

-880 YARDS
+880 YAIDS
-885 NIQRASSTKGG
+885 NIQRASSIKSG
-896 INLIDSENK
+896 INLINSENK